1 MDPIY
6 LTNLRTSKFKAHT
19 EPFMRRFFQRLLLP
33 VAVMVVTQTSFV
45 SAESIRLV
53 GPDGQVQ
60 PTPQYSENIVRNSAN
75 NEPGRFFGPTSANQ
89 TLWSIASQLRPSSSV
104 TVQQTLLAIYQ
115 LNPQAFENQ
124 NIHTLIP
131 GSTLRVPSL
140 AQISRNSTQDAVNIM
155 ASHQAKLNQTPDT
168 PVRPV
173 APPRPAPVATPKV
186 EAVAQTPPQVTPTT
200 APQEKA
206 PTELKT
212 PAKPSQSTDAEVMA
226 LEEKNH
232 TLRLMLSQVQSEV
245 STLKEEL
252 GDENRIRSEVERLLE
267 EERRK
272 AEEASRLAPSALDN
286 LLSNG
291 WLVAL
296 LALIPGLLIAIVVL
310 LLLNRRSSAQQE
322 NPTQN
327 NITSEMPTAAPV
339 TLGPEQTEDI
349 GDDLLLDDDLFST
362 TDDKEENDAEKAFSD
377 EDDVFADLNET
388 DLDFNLDGQDS
399 DDLFVGIDDD
409 GDLDTEFDAL
419 NESANGISVN
429 ADDKALGL
437 EEMERAL
444 NDVSEPTDNDDL
456 NSFDLADENQMSEDD
471 IEALLSG
478 DEENEL
484 LSDGKVDQSLL
495 DDLLASELDALDDE
509 PAIQDTETLDTLL
522 NDELAS
528 LSEEDNDEFDLSGA
542 GVAGDQDL
550 DDLFASIE
558 EQADLE
564 QLEAKAI
571 DETALLDEILAEQD
585 APLSEES
592 TELLDELLDDFDKP
606 ENDEFDAQTADLLQP
621 EEPILDLEEDSTQ
634 LLNEVLGEPVPE
646 ELASGLEIDQNSTE
660 LLDELLDDLDLDD
673 ESIEATEFSVAPEKL
688 SVEDG
693 TELFDELLEIEQHPE
708 PAESLPELATED
720 EFNSDT
726 FIDDL
731 LNSAP
736 AKDPLLEP
744 VLDENEA
751 FAQAD
756 DFDFNPE
763 IEGGLEDDLPQP
775 SALPANEF
783 GTPQDEDWVFDEDD
797 SSPTLEAN
805 TELELSSAEDDLPEQ
820 TTATNET
827 VDELLADLAA
837 QPQSNTV
844 DTSDDALAPD
854 ALSQSVEESLTLNDL
869 ELPEENDEPQLAEVT
884 PSSVF
889 DEQQVE
895 TEIEPESEPLAA
907 EASNDESDLTALNEL
922 DLPEYTEEDALA
934 DAQLEPAAE
943 SEVEPEL
950 ELASEPAEEEA
961 FTELDELD
969 LPEYTEEDALADAQL
984 EPAAESEVEP
994 ELELASEPAEEEAFT
1009 ELNELDLP
1017 EYTEEDALADAQLEP
1032 AAESEVEPELELVS
1046 EPVTEEAFTEL
1057 NELDLPEYTEED
1069 ALADAQL
1076 EPAAESEVE
1085 PELELASEPA
1095 EEEAFTE
1102 FNELDLPEYTE
1113 EDALADAQLEPVAE
1127 SEVEPELEL
1136 ASEPAAE
1143 EAFTELNELDLPEY
1157 TEEDALADAQLE
1169 PAAESEV
1176 EPELELASDLEE
1188 EETFTE
1194 LDELDLPEY
1203 TEEDAL
1209 ADAQLESATESEVE
1223 PELDELDLPEY
1234 TEEDALADAQLEPA
1248 VESEVEPELEL
1259 ATEPAE
1265 EEVFTELNELDLPE
1279 YTEEDAL
1286 ADAQLEPAVESDVE
1300 PELELA
1306 SDLEEEEVFTELNE
1320 LDLPEYTEEDALAD
1334 AQLEPVAESEVEP
1347 ELDLASDLEE
1357 EEAFTELDEL
1367 DLPEYTEEDALA
1379 DAQLEPAVESG
1390 VEPELELASE
1400 PAAEEA
1406 FTELNELDLPEYTEE
1421 DALADAQLE
1430 LSVESEVEPEL
1441 GDGTETLAQET
1452 ESDALVADE
1461 DLLAS
1466 VESAVDEVQPELL
1479 DATQDVPPTQS
1490 LANKA
1495 FDEEALHDWLSDNPD
1510 GEKPFSFDRPLD
1522 AKTIDS
1528 AGMDIDAM
1536 LQMGGEDWNG
1546 FHLTPDQQAQ
1556 LPDDVPED
1564 EQAIWASETPEPQAK
1579 PENWGSQEDL
1589 LDFDPQRDGYMT
1601 IDELMAQVES
1611 EEQGLNPDEEEL
1623 KLDVGLDEF
1632 PDVIGDI
1639 RDIDVDSGAEAAG
1652 KLDLAKI
1659 YIEMNDE
1666 KGAIKLL
1673 EEAIVDGDDE
1683 IRQQAK
1689 RLIDVL
1695 NGRV

>member
-1 MDPIY
+1 
-6 LTNLRTSKFKAHT
+6 
-19 EPFMRRFFQRLLLP
+19 MRRFFQRLLLP

-155 ASHQAKLNQTPDT
+155 ASHQAKLNQTPDA

-232 TLRLMLSQVQSEV
+232 SLRLMLSQVQSEV

-797 SSPTLEAN
+797 SSPTLEGN

-827 VDELLADLAA
+827 VDELLTDLAA

-1136 ASEPAAE
+1136 ASEPTAE

-1209 ADAQLESATESEVE
+1209 ADAQLEPAAESEVE
-1223 PELDELDLPEY
+1223 PELASDLEEEEAFTELNELDLPEY

-1265 EEVFTELNELDLPE
+1265 EEVFTEL
-1279 YTEEDAL
+1279 
-1286 ADAQLEPAVESDVE
+1286 
-1300 PELELA
+1300 
-1306 SDLEEEEVFTELNE
+1306 
-1320 LDLPEYTEEDALAD
+1320 
-1334 AQLEPVAESEVEP
+1334 
-1347 ELDLASDLEE
+1347 
-1357 EEAFTELDEL
+1357 DEL

-1379 DAQLEPAVESG
+1379 DAQLEPAAEAEVES
-1390 VEPELELASE
+1390 ELERASDLE
-1400 PAAEEA
+1400 EKEA
-1406 FTELNELDLPEYTEE
+1406 FTELDKLDLPEYTEE

-1430 LSVESEVEPEL
+1430 PSVESEVEPEL
-1441 GDGTETLAQET
+1441 GDETETLAQET

>member
-1 MDPIY
+1 MIKRSD
-6 LTNLRTSKFKAHT
+6 LR
-19 EPFMRRFFQRLLLP
+19 R
-33 VAVMVVTQTSFV
+33 
-45 SAESIRLV
+45 
-53 GPDGQVQ
+53 
-60 PTPQYSENIVRNSAN
+60 
-75 NEPGRFFGPTSANQ
+75 
-89 TLWSIASQLRPSSSV
+89 WS
-104 TVQQTLLAIYQ
+104 
-115 LNPQAFENQ
+115 
-124 NIHTLIP
+124 
-131 GSTLRVPSL
+131 
-140 AQISRNSTQDAVNIM
+140 
-155 ASHQAKLNQTPDT
+155 
-168 PVRPV
+168 
-173 APPRPAPVATPKV
+173 
-186 EAVAQTPPQVTPTT
+186 
-200 APQEKA
+200 
-206 PTELKT
+206 
-212 PAKPSQSTDAEVMA
+212 
-226 LEEKNH
+226 
-232 TLRLMLSQVQSEV
+232 
-245 STLKEEL
+245 
-252 GDENRIRSEVERLLE
+252 
-267 EERRK
+267 
-272 AEEASRLAPSALDN
+272 
-286 LLSNG
+286 
-291 WLVAL
+291 
-296 LALIPGLLIAIVVL
+296 
-310 LLLNRRSSAQQE
+310 
-322 NPTQN
+322 
-327 NITSEMPTAAPV
+327 
-339 TLGPEQTEDI
+339 
-349 GDDLLLDDDLFST
+349 
-362 TDDKEENDAEKAFSD
+362 
-377 EDDVFADLNET
+377 
-388 DLDFNLDGQDS
+388 
-399 DDLFVGIDDD
+399 
-409 GDLDTEFDAL
+409 
-419 NESANGISVN
+419 
-429 ADDKALGL
+429 
-437 EEMERAL
+437 AL

-708 PAESLPELATED
+708 SAESLPELATED

-763 IEGGLEDDLPQP
+763 IEGGLEDDLSQP

-797 SSPTLEAN
+797 SSPTLEGNA
-805 TELELSSAEDDLPEQ
+805 ELELSSAEDDLPEQ

-827 VDELLADLAA
+827 ADELLAGLAA

-854 ALSQSVEESLTLNDL
+854 AVSQSVEESLTLNDL
-869 ELPEENDEPQLAEVT
+869 ELPEENDEPQLAEVI
-884 PSSVF
+884 PSSAF

-907 EASNDESDLTALNEL
+907 EASNDESDLTALNELDLPEYTEEDALADAQLDPAAESEVEPELELASEPAEEEAFTELDELDLPEYTEEDALADAQLESATESEVESELELVSEPAAEEAFTELDELDLPEYTEEDALADSQLEPAAESEVEPELELVSEPVTEEAFTELDELDLPEYTEEDALADAQLEPAVESEVEPELELASEPAEEEASTELNELDLPEYTEEDALADAQLEPAVVESEVEPELELASDLEEEEPFTELNEL

-994 ELELASEPAEEEAFT
+994 ELELATEPAEEE
-1009 ELNELDLP
+1009 
-1017 EYTEEDALADAQLEP
+1017 
-1032 AAESEVEPELELVS
+1032 V
-1046 EPVTEEAFTEL
+1046 FTEL

-1085 PELELASEPA
+1085 PELELASEPV
-1095 EEEAFTE
+1095 EEEA
-1102 FNELDLPEYTE
+1102 
-1113 EDALADAQLEPVAE
+1113 
-1127 SEVEPELEL
+1127 
-1136 ASEPAAE
+1136 
-1143 EAFTELNELDLPEY
+1143 
-1157 TEEDALADAQLE
+1157 
-1169 PAAESEV
+1169 
-1176 EPELELASDLEE
+1176 
-1188 EETFTE
+1188 FTE

-1209 ADAQLESATESEVE
+1209 ADAQLEPATESEVE
-1223 PELDELDLPEY
+1223 PELELATEPAEEEVFTELNELDLPKYTEEDALADAQLEPAAESEVDPELDLASDLDEEEAFTELDELDLPEY

-1248 VESEVEPELEL
+1248 VESEVEPELG
-1259 ATEPAE
+1259 
-1265 EEVFTELNELDLPE
+1265 
-1279 YTEEDAL
+1279 
-1286 ADAQLEPAVESDVE
+1286 
-1300 PELELA
+1300 
-1306 SDLEEEEVFTELNE
+1306 
-1320 LDLPEYTEEDALAD
+1320 
-1334 AQLEPVAESEVEP
+1334 
-1347 ELDLASDLEE
+1347 
-1357 EEAFTELDEL
+1357 DE
-1367 DLPEYTEEDALA
+1367 
-1379 DAQLEPAVESG
+1379 
-1390 VEPELELASE
+1390 
-1400 PAAEEA
+1400 
-1406 FTELNELDLPEYTEE
+1406 
-1421 DALADAQLE
+1421 
-1430 LSVESEVEPEL
+1430 
-1441 GDGTETLAQET
+1441 TETLAQET
-1452 ESDALVADE
+1452 KSDALVADE

-1466 VESAVDEVQPELL
+1466 VESAADEVQPELL

-1589 LDFDPQRDGYMT
+1589 LDFDPQSDGYMT

>member
-19 EPFMRRFFQRLLLP
+19 EPFMRRFFQRFLLP
-33 VAVMVVTQTSFV
+33 LAAMVVTQTSFV

-60 PTPQYSENIVRNSAN
+60 PTPQYSENIVRNVAN

-528 LSEEDNDEFDLSGA
+528 LSEVDNDEFDLSGA

-564 QLEAKAI
+564 QLAAKAI

-621 EEPILDLEEDSTQ
+621 DESILDLEEDSTQ

-646 ELASGLEIDQNSTE
+646 ELAAELEIDQNSTE

-708 PAESLPELATED
+708 SAELISELATED

-797 SSPTLEAN
+797 SSPTLEGNA
-805 TELELSSAEDDLPEQ
+805 ELGLSSAEDDLPEQ
-820 TTATNET
+820 TIASNET
-827 VDELLADLAA
+827 ADELLADLAA

-844 DTSDDALAPD
+844 DTSDDVLAPD

-884 PSSVF
+884 PSSAF

-907 EASNDESDLTALNEL
+907 EASNDESDLTVLNEL
-922 DLPEYTEEDALA
+922 DL
-934 DAQLEPAAE
+934 
-943 SEVEPEL
+943 S
-950 ELASEPAEEEA
+950 
-961 FTELDELD
+961 
-969 LPEYTEEDALADAQL
+969 
-984 EPAAESEVEP
+984 
-994 ELELASEPAEEEAFT
+994 
-1009 ELNELDLP
+1009 
-1017 EYTEEDALADAQLEP
+1017 
-1032 AAESEVEPELELVS
+1032 
-1046 EPVTEEAFTEL
+1046 
-1057 NELDLPEYTEED
+1057 
-1069 ALADAQL
+1069 
-1076 EPAAESEVE
+1076 
-1085 PELELASEPA
+1085 
-1095 EEEAFTE
+1095 
-1102 FNELDLPEYTE
+1102 
-1113 EDALADAQLEPVAE
+1113 
-1127 SEVEPELEL
+1127 
-1136 ASEPAAE
+1136 
-1143 EAFTELNELDLPEY
+1143 EY

-1188 EETFTE
+1188 K
-1194 LDELDLPEY
+1194 
-1203 TEEDAL
+1203 
-1209 ADAQLESATESEVE
+1209 EV
-1223 PELDELDLPEY
+1223 
-1234 TEEDALADAQLEPA
+1234 
-1248 VESEVEPELEL
+1248 
-1259 ATEPAE
+1259 
-1265 EEVFTELNELDLPE
+1265 
-1279 YTEEDAL
+1279 
-1286 ADAQLEPAVESDVE
+1286 
-1300 PELELA
+1300 
-1306 SDLEEEEVFTELNE
+1306 
-1320 LDLPEYTEEDALAD
+1320 
-1334 AQLEPVAESEVEP
+1334 
-1347 ELDLASDLEE
+1347 
-1357 EEAFTELDEL
+1357 FTELDEL

-1379 DAQLEPAVESG
+1379 DAQLEP
-1390 VEPELELASE
+1390 
-1400 PAAEEA
+1400 
-1406 FTELNELDLPEYTEE
+1406 
-1421 DALADAQLE
+1421 
-1430 LSVESEVEPEL
+1430 SVESEVEPEL
-1441 GDGTETLAQET
+1441 GDETETLAQET

-1466 VESAVDEVQPELL
+1466 VESAVVEVQPELL
-1479 DATQDVPPTQS
+1479 DATKDEPPTQS

>member
-1 MDPIY
+1 M
-6 LTNLRTSKFKAHT
+6 
-19 EPFMRRFFQRLLLP
+19 
-33 VAVMVVTQTSFV
+33 
-45 SAESIRLV
+45 
-53 GPDGQVQ
+53 
-60 PTPQYSENIVRNSAN
+60 
-75 NEPGRFFGPTSANQ
+75 
-89 TLWSIASQLRPSSSV
+89 
-104 TVQQTLLAIYQ
+104 QQTLLAIYQ

-509 PAIQDTETLDTLL
+509 PAIQDTETLDALL

-797 SSPTLEAN
+797 SSPTLEGNA
-805 TELELSSAEDDLPEQ
+805 ELELSSAEDDLPEQ

-827 VDELLADLAA
+827 ADELLADLAA
-837 QPQSNTV
+837 QPQSNTG

-884 PSSVF
+884 PSSAF

-934 DAQLEPAAE
+934 DAQLEPATESEVEPELELASEPVEEEAFTELDELDLPEYTEEDALADSQLEPAAESEVEPELELASEPAEEEAFTELNELDLPEYTEEDALADAQLESATESEVESELELASEPAAEEAFTELDELDLPEYTEEDALADSQLEPAVESEVEPELELASEPAEEEVFTELDELDLPEYTEEDALADAQLEPAAESEVEPELELASEPAEEEAFTELDKLDLPEYTEEDALADAQLEPATE

-994 ELELASEPAEEEAFT
+994 ELASDLEEEEAFT

-1032 AAESEVEPELELVS
+1032 AVESEVEPELELVS
-1046 EPVTEEAFTEL
+1046 EPAEEEAFTEL
-1057 NELDLPEYTEED
+1057 DELDLPEYTEED

-1085 PELELASEPA
+1085 PELASDLE

-1102 FNELDLPEYTE
+1102 LNELDLPEYTE
-1113 EDALADAQLEPVAE
+1113 EDALADAQLEPAVE

-1169 PAAESEV
+1169 P
-1176 EPELELASDLEE
+1176 
-1188 EETFTE
+1188 
-1194 LDELDLPEY
+1194 
-1203 TEEDAL
+1203 
-1209 ADAQLESATESEVE
+1209 
-1223 PELDELDLPEY
+1223 
-1234 TEEDALADAQLEPA
+1234 
-1248 VESEVEPELEL
+1248 
-1259 ATEPAE
+1259 
-1265 EEVFTELNELDLPE
+1265 
-1279 YTEEDAL
+1279 
-1286 ADAQLEPAVESDVE
+1286 
-1300 PELELA
+1300 
-1306 SDLEEEEVFTELNE
+1306 
-1320 LDLPEYTEEDALAD
+1320 
-1334 AQLEPVAESEVEP
+1334 
-1347 ELDLASDLEE
+1347 
-1357 EEAFTELDEL
+1357 
-1367 DLPEYTEEDALA
+1367 
-1379 DAQLEPAVESG
+1379 
-1390 VEPELELASE
+1390 
-1400 PAAEEA
+1400 
-1406 FTELNELDLPEYTEE
+1406 
-1421 DALADAQLE
+1421 
-1430 LSVESEVEPEL
+1430 SVESEVEPEL

>member
-1 MDPIY
+1 M
-6 LTNLRTSKFKAHT
+6 
-19 EPFMRRFFQRLLLP
+19 
-33 VAVMVVTQTSFV
+33 
-45 SAESIRLV
+45 
-53 GPDGQVQ
+53 
-60 PTPQYSENIVRNSAN
+60 
-75 NEPGRFFGPTSANQ
+75 
-89 TLWSIASQLRPSSSV
+89 
-104 TVQQTLLAIYQ
+104 QQTLLAIYQ

-509 PAIQDTETLDTLL
+509 SAIQDTETLDTLL

-585 APLSEES
+585 VPLSEES

-797 SSPTLEAN
+797 SSPTLEGNA
-805 TELELSSAEDDLPEQ
+805 ELELSSAEDDLPEQ

-827 VDELLADLAA
+827 ADELLADLAA

-884 PSSVF
+884 PSSAF

-907 EASNDESDLTALNEL
+907 EASNDESDLTELNELDLPEYTEEDALADAQLEPAVESEVEPEPELELASDLEEEEAFTELDELDLPEYTEEDALADAQLEPAVESEVEPELELASDLEEEEAFTELNKL

-994 ELELASEPAEEEAFT
+994 ELASDLEEEEAFTELNELDLPEYTEEDALADAQLEPAAESEVEPELELVSEPAEEEAFTELDELDLPEYTEEDALADAQLEPAAESEVEPELASDLEEEEAFT

-1057 NELDLPEYTEED
+1057 DELDLPEYTEED

-1085 PELELASEPA
+1085 PELELVSEPA

-1102 FNELDLPEYTE
+1102 LDELDLPEYTE
-1113 EDALADAQLEPVAE
+1113 EDALADAQLESVVE

-1169 PAAESEV
+1169 P
-1176 EPELELASDLEE
+1176 
-1188 EETFTE
+1188 
-1194 LDELDLPEY
+1194 
-1203 TEEDAL
+1203 
-1209 ADAQLESATESEVE
+1209 
-1223 PELDELDLPEY
+1223 
-1234 TEEDALADAQLEPA
+1234 
-1248 VESEVEPELEL
+1248 
-1259 ATEPAE
+1259 
-1265 EEVFTELNELDLPE
+1265 
-1279 YTEEDAL
+1279 
-1286 ADAQLEPAVESDVE
+1286 
-1300 PELELA
+1300 
-1306 SDLEEEEVFTELNE
+1306 
-1320 LDLPEYTEEDALAD
+1320 
-1334 AQLEPVAESEVEP
+1334 
-1347 ELDLASDLEE
+1347 
-1357 EEAFTELDEL
+1357 
-1367 DLPEYTEEDALA
+1367 
-1379 DAQLEPAVESG
+1379 
-1390 VEPELELASE
+1390 
-1400 PAAEEA
+1400 
-1406 FTELNELDLPEYTEE
+1406 
-1421 DALADAQLE
+1421 
-1430 LSVESEVEPEL
+1430 SVESEVEPEL

-1479 DATQDVPPTQS
+1479 GATQDVPPTQS

>member
-1 MDPIY
+1 
-6 LTNLRTSKFKAHT
+6 
-19 EPFMRRFFQRLLLP
+19 MRRFFQRLLLP

-155 ASHQAKLNQTPDT
+155 ASHQAKLNQTPDA

-585 APLSEES
+585 VPLSEES
-592 TELLDELLDDFDKP
+592 AELLDELLDDFDKP

-797 SSPTLEAN
+797 SSPTLEGNA
-805 TELELSSAEDDLPEQ
+805 ELELSSAEDDLPEQ

-827 VDELLADLAA
+827 ADELLADLAA

-884 PSSVF
+884 PSSAF

-969 LPEYTEEDALADAQL
+969 LPEYTEEDALVDAQL

-1009 ELNELDLP
+1009 ELD
-1017 EYTEEDALADAQLEP
+1017 
-1032 AAESEVEPELELVS
+1032 
-1046 EPVTEEAFTEL
+1046 
-1057 NELDLPEYTEED
+1057 ELDLPEYTEED

-1095 EEEAFTE
+1095 EEEAFT
-1102 FNELDLPEYTE
+1102 
-1113 EDALADAQLEPVAE
+1113 
-1127 SEVEPELEL
+1127 
-1136 ASEPAAE
+1136 
-1143 EAFTELNELDLPEY
+1143 
-1157 TEEDALADAQLE
+1157 
-1169 PAAESEV
+1169 
-1176 EPELELASDLEE
+1176 
-1188 EETFTE
+1188 
-1194 LDELDLPEY
+1194 
-1203 TEEDAL
+1203 
-1209 ADAQLESATESEVE
+1209 
-1223 PELDELDLPEY
+1223 ELDELDLPEY

-1286 ADAQLEPAVESDVE
+1286 ADAQLEPAAESEVEPELELASEPAEEEVFTELNELDLSEYTEEDALADAQLEPAAESEVESELELASDLEEEEAFTELNELDLPEYTEEDALADAQLEPAAESEVEPELELASEPAEEEAFTELDELDLPEYTEEDALADAQLEPAAESEVEPELASDLEEEEAFTELNELDLPEYTEEDALADAQLEPAAEAEVE

-1306 SDLEEEEVFTELNE
+1306 SDLEEKEAFTELNE

-1357 EEAFTELDEL
+1357 EEAFTELNEL

-1379 DAQLEPAVESG
+1379 DAQLEPVAESE
-1390 VEPELELASE
+1390 VEPELDLASDLE
-1400 PAAEEA
+1400 EEEA
-1406 FTELNELDLPEYTEE
+1406 FIELNELDLPEYTEE
-1421 DALADAQLE
+1421 DALVDAQLE
-1430 LSVESEVEPEL
+1430 PSVESEVEPEL

-1479 DATQDVPPTQS
+1479 GATQDVPPTQS

>member
-1 MDPIY
+1 
-6 LTNLRTSKFKAHT
+6 
-19 EPFMRRFFQRLLLP
+19 MRRFFQRLLLP

-509 PAIQDTETLDTLL
+509 SAIQDTETLDTLL

-585 APLSEES
+585 VPLSEES

-797 SSPTLEAN
+797 SSPTLEGNA
-805 TELELSSAEDDLPEQ
+805 ELELSSAEDDLPEQ

-827 VDELLADLAA
+827 ADELLADLAA

-884 PSSVF
+884 PSSAF

-907 EASNDESDLTALNEL
+907 EASNDESDLTELNEL
-922 DLPEYTEEDALA
+922 DLPEYTEED
-934 DAQLEPAAE
+934 
-943 SEVEPEL
+943 V
-950 ELASEPAEEEA
+950 
-961 FTELDELD
+961 
-969 LPEYTEEDALADAQL
+969 LADAQL

-1032 AAESEVEPELELVS
+1032 A
-1046 EPVTEEAFTEL
+1046 T
-1057 NELDLPEYTEED
+1057 
-1069 ALADAQL
+1069 
-1076 EPAAESEVE
+1076 
-1085 PELELASEPA
+1085 
-1095 EEEAFTE
+1095 
-1102 FNELDLPEYTE
+1102 
-1113 EDALADAQLEPVAE
+1113 
-1127 SEVEPELEL
+1127 
-1136 ASEPAAE
+1136 
-1143 EAFTELNELDLPEY
+1143 
-1157 TEEDALADAQLE
+1157 
-1169 PAAESEV
+1169 ESEV

-1188 EETFTE
+1188 EEAFT
-1194 LDELDLPEY
+1194 
-1203 TEEDAL
+1203 
-1209 ADAQLESATESEVE
+1209 
-1223 PELDELDLPEY
+1223 ELDELDLPEY

-1248 VESEVEPELEL
+1248 VDSEVEPELASEPAEEEAFTELDELDLPEYTEEDALADAQLEPAAESEVEPELEL

-1286 ADAQLEPAVESDVE
+1286 ADAQLEPA
-1300 PELELA
+1300 
-1306 SDLEEEEVFTELNE
+1306 
-1320 LDLPEYTEEDALAD
+1320 
-1334 AQLEPVAESEVEP
+1334 AESEVEP
-1347 ELDLASDLEE
+1347 ELELTSEPAE

-1379 DAQLEPAVESG
+1379 DAQLEPAVESEVEPELELTSEPAEEEAFTELDELDLPEYTEEDALADAQLEPAVESEVEPELELASEPAEEEAFTELDELDLPEYTEEDALADAQLESVVESE

-1430 LSVESEVEPEL
+1430 PSVESEVEPEL

-1479 DATQDVPPTQS
+1479 GATQDVPPTQS

>member
-708 PAESLPELATED
+708 PAVSLPELATED

-797 SSPTLEAN
+797 SSPTIEGNA
-805 TELELSSAEDDLPEQ
+805 ELELSSAEDDLPEQ

-827 VDELLADLAA
+827 ADELLADLAA

-884 PSSVF
+884 PSSAF

-907 EASNDESDLTALNEL
+907 EASNDESYLTALNEL
-922 DLPEYTEEDALA
+922 DLSEYTEEDALA

-994 ELELASEPAEEEAFT
+994 ELELVSEPAEEESFTELDELDLPEYTEEDALADAQLEPAVESEVETELELASDLEEEEAFT

-1017 EYTEEDALADAQLEP
+1017 EYTEEDALADSQLEP

-1085 PELELASEPA
+1085 S
-1095 EEEAFTE
+1095 
-1102 FNELDLPEYTE
+1102 
-1113 EDALADAQLEPVAE
+1113 
-1127 SEVEPELEL
+1127 
-1136 ASEPAAE
+1136 
-1143 EAFTELNELDLPEY
+1143 
-1157 TEEDALADAQLE
+1157 
-1169 PAAESEV
+1169 
-1176 EPELELASDLEE
+1176 ELELASDLEE
-1188 EETFTE
+1188 EEAFTE

-1209 ADAQLESATESEVE
+1209 ADAQLEPAAEAEVE
-1223 PELDELDLPEY
+1223 PELELASEPAAEEAFTELDELDLPEY

-1286 ADAQLEPAVESDVE
+1286 ADAQLEPAAEAEVD

-1306 SDLEEEEVFTELNE
+1306 SDLEEKEAFTELDE

-1334 AQLEPVAESEVEP
+1334 AQLEPAAESEVEP
-1347 ELDLASDLEE
+1347 ELELASVLEE
-1357 EEAFTELDEL
+1357 EDPFTELDEL

-1379 DAQLEPAVESG
+1379 DAQLEPAVESE

-1441 GDGTETLAQET
+1441 GDETETLAQET
-1452 ESDALVADE
+1452 ESDALIDDE

-1466 VESAVDEVQPELL
+1466 VESAADEVEPELL

-1490 LANKA
+1490 LTDKA

-1536 LQMGGEDWNG
+1536 LQIGGEDWNG

>member
-1 MDPIY
+1 
-6 LTNLRTSKFKAHT
+6 
-19 EPFMRRFFQRLLLP
+19 MRRFFQRLLLP

-797 SSPTLEAN
+797 SSPTLEGNA
-805 TELELSSAEDDLPEQ
+805 ELELSSAEDDLPEQ

-827 VDELLADLAA
+827 ADELLADLAA

-854 ALSQSVEESLTLNDL
+854 AISQSVEESLTLNDL

-934 DAQLEPAAE
+934 DAQLEPATESEVEPELKLASEPVEEEAFTELDELDLPEYTEEDALADAQLEPAVESEVEPELELASDLDEEEAFTELNELDLPEYTEEDALADAQLEPAAE

-994 ELELASEPAEEEAFT
+994 ELELASDLEEEEAFT

-1017 EYTEEDALADAQLEP
+1017 EYTEEDALADAQL
-1032 AAESEVEPELELVS
+1032 
-1046 EPVTEEAFTEL
+1046 
-1057 NELDLPEYTEED
+1057 D
-1069 ALADAQL
+1069 
-1076 EPAAESEVE
+1076 PAAESEVE

-1102 FNELDLPEYTE
+1102 LD
-1113 EDALADAQLEPVAE
+1113 
-1127 SEVEPELEL
+1127 
-1136 ASEPAAE
+1136 
-1143 EAFTELNELDLPEY
+1143 ELDLPEY

-1169 PAAESEV
+1169 PAVESEV
-1176 EPELELASDLEE
+1176 EPELELASEPVEEEALADAQLEPATESEVEPEPELASDLEE
-1188 EETFTE
+1188 KEAFTE
-1194 LDELDLPEY
+1194 LDELGLPEY

-1209 ADAQLESATESEVE
+1209 ADAQLEPAVESEVE
-1223 PELDELDLPEY
+1223 PELELATEPTEEEAFTELDELDLPEY

-1286 ADAQLEPAVESDVE
+1286 ADAQLEPAAESEVES
-1300 PELELA
+1300 ELELA
-1306 SDLEEEEVFTELNE
+1306 SDLEE
-1320 LDLPEYTEEDALAD
+1320 
-1334 AQLEPVAESEVEP
+1334 
-1347 ELDLASDLEE
+1347 
-1357 EEAFTELDEL
+1357 
-1367 DLPEYTEEDALA
+1367 
-1379 DAQLEPAVESG
+1379 
-1390 VEPELELASE
+1390 
-1400 PAAEEA
+1400 EEA

-1430 LSVESEVEPEL
+1430 PAAESEVEPEL
-1441 GDGTETLAQET
+1441 GDETETLAQET

-1466 VESAVDEVQPELL
+1466 AESAADEVQPELS

>member
-1 MDPIY
+1 
-6 LTNLRTSKFKAHT
+6 
-19 EPFMRRFFQRLLLP
+19 MRRFFQRLLLP
-33 VAVMVVTQTSFV
+33 VAVMVMTQTSFV

-155 ASHQAKLNQTPDT
+155 ASHQAKLNQTPDA

-272 AEEASRLAPSALDN
+272 AEEASHLAPSALDN

-797 SSPTLEAN
+797 SSPTLEGNA
-805 TELELSSAEDDLPEQ
+805 ELELSSAEDDLPEQ

-827 VDELLADLAA
+827 ADELLADLAA

-884 PSSVF
+884 PSSAF

-984 EPAAESEVEP
+984 EPAVESEVEP
-994 ELELASEPAEEEAFT
+994 ELELASEPVEEEAFT
-1009 ELNELDLP
+1009 ELDELDLP

-1032 AAESEVEPELELVS
+1032 AVESEVEPELELAS
-1046 EPVTEEAFTEL
+1046 DLDEEEAFTEL

-1102 FNELDLPEYTE
+1102 LDELDLPEYTEEDALADAQLEPAAESEVEPELELASDLEEEEAFTELNELDLPEYTE
-1113 EDALADAQLEPVAE
+1113 EDALADAQLEPAAE

-1136 ASEPAAE
+1136 ASVLEEE
-1143 EAFTELNELDLPEY
+1143 EAFTELNKLDLPEY

-1209 ADAQLESATESEVE
+1209 ADAQLEPAVESEVE
-1223 PELDELDLPEY
+1223 PELELATEPAAEEAFTELDELDLPEY

-1248 VESEVEPELEL
+1248 AESE
-1259 ATEPAE
+1259 
-1265 EEVFTELNELDLPE
+1265 
-1279 YTEEDAL
+1279 
-1286 ADAQLEPAVESDVE
+1286 VE

-1379 DAQLEPAVESG
+1379 DAQLEPAVES
-1390 VEPELELASE
+1390 
-1400 PAAEEA
+1400 
-1406 FTELNELDLPEYTEE
+1406 
-1421 DALADAQLE
+1421 
-1430 LSVESEVEPEL
+1430 EVEPEL
-1441 GDGTETLAQET
+1441 GDETETLAQET

>member
-327 NITSEMPTAAPV
+327 NITSEMPTVAPV

-797 SSPTLEAN
+797 SSPTLEGNA
-805 TELELSSAEDDLPEQ
+805 ELELSSAEDDLPEQ

-827 VDELLADLAA
+827 ADELLADLAA
-837 QPQSNTV
+837 QPQSNTG

-884 PSSVF
+884 PSSAF

-934 DAQLEPAAE
+934 DAQLEPATESEVEPELELASEPVEEEAFTELDELDLPEYTEEDALADSQLEPAAESEVEPELELASEPAEEEAFTELNELDLPEYTEEDALADAQLESATESEVESELELASEPAAEEAFTELDELDLPEYTEEDALADSQLEPAVESEVEPELELASEPAEEEVFTELDELDLPEYTEEDALADAQLEPAAESEVEPELELASEPAEEEAFTELDKLDLPEYTEEDALADAQLEPATE

-994 ELELASEPAEEEAFT
+994 ELASDLEEEEAFT

-1032 AAESEVEPELELVS
+1032 AVESEVEPELELVS
-1046 EPVTEEAFTEL
+1046 EPAEEEAFTEL
-1057 NELDLPEYTEED
+1057 DELDLPEYTEED

-1085 PELELASEPA
+1085 PELASDLE

-1102 FNELDLPEYTE
+1102 LNELDLPEYTE
-1113 EDALADAQLEPVAE
+1113 EDALADAQLEPAVE

-1169 PAAESEV
+1169 P
-1176 EPELELASDLEE
+1176 
-1188 EETFTE
+1188 
-1194 LDELDLPEY
+1194 
-1203 TEEDAL
+1203 
-1209 ADAQLESATESEVE
+1209 
-1223 PELDELDLPEY
+1223 
-1234 TEEDALADAQLEPA
+1234 
-1248 VESEVEPELEL
+1248 
-1259 ATEPAE
+1259 
-1265 EEVFTELNELDLPE
+1265 
-1279 YTEEDAL
+1279 
-1286 ADAQLEPAVESDVE
+1286 
-1300 PELELA
+1300 
-1306 SDLEEEEVFTELNE
+1306 
-1320 LDLPEYTEEDALAD
+1320 
-1334 AQLEPVAESEVEP
+1334 
-1347 ELDLASDLEE
+1347 
-1357 EEAFTELDEL
+1357 
-1367 DLPEYTEEDALA
+1367 
-1379 DAQLEPAVESG
+1379 
-1390 VEPELELASE
+1390 
-1400 PAAEEA
+1400 
-1406 FTELNELDLPEYTEE
+1406 
-1421 DALADAQLE
+1421 
-1430 LSVESEVEPEL
+1430 SVESEVEPEL

>member
-1 MDPIY
+1 
-6 LTNLRTSKFKAHT
+6 
-19 EPFMRRFFQRLLLP
+19 MRRFFQRLLLP

-327 NITSEMPTAAPV
+327 NITSEIPTAAPV

-362 TDDKEENDAEKAFSD
+362 TDDKEENDAKKAFSD

-797 SSPTLEAN
+797 SSPTLEGNA
-805 TELELSSAEDDLPEQ
+805 ELELSSAEDDLPEQ

-827 VDELLADLAA
+827 ADELLADLAA

-884 PSSVF
+884 PSSAF

-934 DAQLEPAAE
+934 DAQLEPATESDVEPELELASDLEEEEAFTELNELDLPEYTEEDALADAQLEPATE

-984 EPAAESEVEP
+984 EPAVESEVEP
-994 ELELASEPAEEEAFT
+994 ELELASEPAAEEAFTELDELDLPEYTEEDALADAQLEPATESDVEPELELASDLDEEEAFT

-1032 AAESEVEPELELVS
+1032 AEES
-1046 EPVTEEAFTEL
+1046 
-1057 NELDLPEYTEED
+1057 D
-1069 ALADAQL
+1069 
-1076 EPAAESEVE
+1076 VE
-1085 PELELASEPA
+1085 PELELASDL
-1095 EEEAFTE
+1095 EE
-1102 FNELDLPEYTE
+1102 
-1113 EDALADAQLEPVAE
+1113 
-1127 SEVEPELEL
+1127 
-1136 ASEPAAE
+1136 E

-1188 EETFTE
+1188 EEAFTE
-1194 LDELDLPEY
+1194 LNK
-1203 TEEDAL
+1203 
-1209 ADAQLESATESEVE
+1209 
-1223 PELDELDLPEY
+1223 LDLPEY

-1248 VESEVEPELEL
+1248 AESEVEPELEL
-1259 ATEPAE
+1259 ASEPAE
-1265 EEVFTELNELDLPE
+1265 EEAFPELDELDLPE

-1286 ADAQLEPAVESDVE
+1286 ANAQLEPAAESEVE
-1300 PELELA
+1300 PGLELA
-1306 SDLEEEEVFTELNE
+1306 SDLEEK
-1320 LDLPEYTEEDALAD
+1320 
-1334 AQLEPVAESEVEP
+1334 
-1347 ELDLASDLEE
+1347 
-1357 EEAFTELDEL
+1357 EAFTELDEL

-1379 DAQLEPAVESG
+1379 DAQLEPAAESD
-1390 VEPELELASE
+1390 VEPELELASDLE
-1400 PAAEEA
+1400 EEA

-1430 LSVESEVEPEL
+1430 PSVESEVEPEL
-1441 GDGTETLAQET
+1441 GDEIETIAQET

>member
-1 MDPIY
+1 M
-6 LTNLRTSKFKAHT
+6 
-19 EPFMRRFFQRLLLP
+19 
-33 VAVMVVTQTSFV
+33 
-45 SAESIRLV
+45 
-53 GPDGQVQ
+53 
-60 PTPQYSENIVRNSAN
+60 
-75 NEPGRFFGPTSANQ
+75 
-89 TLWSIASQLRPSSSV
+89 
-104 TVQQTLLAIYQ
+104 QQTLLAIYQ

-155 ASHQAKLNQTPDT
+155 ASHQAKLNQTPDA

-693 TELFDELLEIEQHPE
+693 TELFDEFLEIEQHPE
-708 PAESLPELATED
+708 PAESLPELATEE

-797 SSPTLEAN
+797 SSPTLEGNA
-805 TELELSSAEDDLPEQ
+805 ELELSSAEDDLPEQ

-827 VDELLADLAA
+827 ADELLADLAA

-854 ALSQSVEESLTLNDL
+854 AVSQSVEESLTLNDL

-884 PSSVF
+884 PSSAF

-934 DAQLEPAAE
+934 DAQLEPATE

-984 EPAAESEVEP
+984 EPAVESEVEP

-1009 ELNELDLP
+1009 ELDELDLP
-1017 EYTEEDALADAQLEP
+1017 EYTEEDALADAQLESVV
-1032 AAESEVEPELELVS
+1032 ESEVEPELELAS
-1046 EPVTEEAFTEL
+1046 DLEEEEAFTEL
-1057 NELDLPEYTEED
+1057 NKLDLPEYTEED

-1095 EEEAFTE
+1095 EEEAFPELDELDLPEYTE
-1102 FNELDLPEYTE
+1102 EDALANAQLEPAAESEVEPELELASEPAAEEAFTELDELDLPEYTEEDALADAQLEPATESDVEPELELASEPAEEEAFTELDELDLPEYTEEVALADAQLEPAVESEVEPELELASEPAEEEVFTELNELDLPEYTE
-1113 EDALADAQLEPVAE
+1113 EDALADAQLEPAAE
-1127 SEVEPELEL
+1127 SEVESELEL
-1136 ASEPAAE
+1136 ASDLEEE

-1176 EPELELASDLEE
+1176 EPELG
-1188 EETFTE
+1188 
-1194 LDELDLPEY
+1194 DE
-1203 TEEDAL
+1203 
-1209 ADAQLESATESEVE
+1209 
-1223 PELDELDLPEY
+1223 
-1234 TEEDALADAQLEPA
+1234 
-1248 VESEVEPELEL
+1248 
-1259 ATEPAE
+1259 
-1265 EEVFTELNELDLPE
+1265 
-1279 YTEEDAL
+1279 
-1286 ADAQLEPAVESDVE
+1286 
-1300 PELELA
+1300 
-1306 SDLEEEEVFTELNE
+1306 
-1320 LDLPEYTEEDALAD
+1320 
-1334 AQLEPVAESEVEP
+1334 
-1347 ELDLASDLEE
+1347 
-1357 EEAFTELDEL
+1357 
-1367 DLPEYTEEDALA
+1367 
-1379 DAQLEPAVESG
+1379 
-1390 VEPELELASE
+1390 
-1400 PAAEEA
+1400 
-1406 FTELNELDLPEYTEE
+1406 
-1421 DALADAQLE
+1421 
-1430 LSVESEVEPEL
+1430 
-1441 GDGTETLAQET
+1441 TETLAQET

-1466 VESAVDEVQPELL
+1466 VESAADEVQPELL

>member
-155 ASHQAKLNQTPDT
+155 ASHQAKLNQTPDV

-646 ELASGLEIDQNSTE
+646 ELASGLEIHQNSTE

-797 SSPTLEAN
+797 SSPTLEGNA
-805 TELELSSAEDDLPEQ
+805 ELELSSAEDDLPEQ

-827 VDELLADLAA
+827 ADELLADLAA

-854 ALSQSVEESLTLNDL
+854 ALSQSVEESLTLNDF

-884 PSSVF
+884 PSSAF

-907 EASNDESDLTALNEL
+907 EASNDESDLTVLNELDLPEYTEEDALADAQLEPAAESEVEPELELASEPAEEEAFTELDELDLPEYTEEDALADAQLEPAVESEVEPELELASEPVEEEAFTELDELDLPEYTEEDALADAQLEPAVESEVEPDLELASDLDEEEAFTELNEL

-994 ELELASEPAEEEAFT
+994 ELELASDLEE
-1009 ELNELDLP
+1009 
-1017 EYTEEDALADAQLEP
+1017 
-1032 AAESEVEPELELVS
+1032 
-1046 EPVTEEAFTEL
+1046 EEAFTEL

-1085 PELELASEPA
+1085 PELELASVL
-1095 EEEAFTE
+1095 EE
-1102 FNELDLPEYTE
+1102 
-1113 EDALADAQLEPVAE
+1113 
-1127 SEVEPELEL
+1127 
-1136 ASEPAAE
+1136 E
-1143 EAFTELNELDLPEY
+1143 EAFTELNKLDLPEY

-1209 ADAQLESATESEVE
+1209 ADAQLEPAVESEVE
-1223 PELDELDLPEY
+1223 PELELATEPAAEEAFTELDELDLPEY

-1248 VESEVEPELEL
+1248 AESE
-1259 ATEPAE
+1259 
-1265 EEVFTELNELDLPE
+1265 
-1279 YTEEDAL
+1279 
-1286 ADAQLEPAVESDVE
+1286 VE

-1379 DAQLEPAVESG
+1379 DAQLEPAVES
-1390 VEPELELASE
+1390 
-1400 PAAEEA
+1400 
-1406 FTELNELDLPEYTEE
+1406 
-1421 DALADAQLE
+1421 
-1430 LSVESEVEPEL
+1430 EVEPEL
-1441 GDGTETLAQET
+1441 GDETETLAQET

>member
-1 MDPIY
+1 M
-6 LTNLRTSKFKAHT
+6 
-19 EPFMRRFFQRLLLP
+19 
-33 VAVMVVTQTSFV
+33 
-45 SAESIRLV
+45 
-53 GPDGQVQ
+53 
-60 PTPQYSENIVRNSAN
+60 
-75 NEPGRFFGPTSANQ
+75 
-89 TLWSIASQLRPSSSV
+89 
-104 TVQQTLLAIYQ
+104 QQTLLAIYQ

-200 APQEKA
+200 APQEKV

-592 TELLDELLDDFDKP
+592 TDLLDELLDDFDKP

-763 IEGGLEDDLPQP
+763 IEGGLEDYLPQP

-797 SSPTLEAN
+797 SSPTLEGNA
-805 TELELSSAEDDLPEQ
+805 ELELSSAEDDLPEQ

-844 DTSDDALAPD
+844 DTSDDVLAPD

-884 PSSVF
+884 QSSAF

-907 EASNDESDLTALNEL
+907 EASNDESDLTVLNELDLPEYTEEDALADAQLEPATESDVEPELELASEPAAEEAFTELNEL

-994 ELELASEPAEEEAFT
+994 ELELASEPAEEEAFS
-1009 ELNELDLP
+1009 ELDELDLP

-1032 AAESEVEPELELVS
+1032 AAESEVESEPELASDLDEE
-1046 EPVTEEAFTEL
+1046 EPFTEL

-1076 EPAAESEVE
+1076 DPAAESEVE

-1095 EEEAFTE
+1095 EEEAFT
-1102 FNELDLPEYTE
+1102 
-1113 EDALADAQLEPVAE
+1113 
-1127 SEVEPELEL
+1127 
-1136 ASEPAAE
+1136 
-1143 EAFTELNELDLPEY
+1143 
-1157 TEEDALADAQLE
+1157 
-1169 PAAESEV
+1169 
-1176 EPELELASDLEE
+1176 
-1188 EETFTE
+1188 
-1194 LDELDLPEY
+1194 
-1203 TEEDAL
+1203 
-1209 ADAQLESATESEVE
+1209 
-1223 PELDELDLPEY
+1223 ELDELDLPEY

-1259 ATEPAE
+1259 ASEPVEEEALADAQLEPATESEVEPEPELASDLE
-1265 EEVFTELNELDLPE
+1265 EKEAFTELDELGLPE

-1286 ADAQLEPAVESDVE
+1286 ADAQLEP
-1300 PELELA
+1300 
-1306 SDLEEEEVFTELNE
+1306 
-1320 LDLPEYTEEDALAD
+1320 
-1334 AQLEPVAESEVEP
+1334 
-1347 ELDLASDLEE
+1347 
-1357 EEAFTELDEL
+1357 
-1367 DLPEYTEEDALA
+1367 
-1379 DAQLEPAVESG
+1379 
-1390 VEPELELASE
+1390 
-1400 PAAEEA
+1400 
-1406 FTELNELDLPEYTEE
+1406 
-1421 DALADAQLE
+1421 
-1430 LSVESEVEPEL
+1430 SVESEVEPEL
-1441 GDGTETLAQET
+1441 GDEIETIAQET

-1490 LANKA
+1490 LVNKA

-1510 GEKPFSFDRPLD
+1510 DEKPFSFDRPLD

>member
-1 MDPIY
+1 M
-6 LTNLRTSKFKAHT
+6 
-19 EPFMRRFFQRLLLP
+19 
-33 VAVMVVTQTSFV
+33 
-45 SAESIRLV
+45 
-53 GPDGQVQ
+53 
-60 PTPQYSENIVRNSAN
+60 
-75 NEPGRFFGPTSANQ
+75 
-89 TLWSIASQLRPSSSV
+89 
-104 TVQQTLLAIYQ
+104 QQTLLAIYQ

-797 SSPTLEAN
+797 SSPTLEGNA
-805 TELELSSAEDDLPEQ
+805 ELELSSAEDDLPEQ

-827 VDELLADLAA
+827 ADELLADLAA

-884 PSSVF
+884 PSSAF

-934 DAQLEPAAE
+934 DAQLEPATE

-950 ELASEPAEEEA
+950 ELASEPVEEEA

-994 ELELASEPAEEEAFT
+994 ELELASDLEE
-1009 ELNELDLP
+1009 
-1017 EYTEEDALADAQLEP
+1017 
-1032 AAESEVEPELELVS
+1032 
-1046 EPVTEEAFTEL
+1046 EEAFTEL

-1085 PELELASEPA
+1085 PELELASVL
-1095 EEEAFTE
+1095 EE
-1102 FNELDLPEYTE
+1102 
-1113 EDALADAQLEPVAE
+1113 
-1127 SEVEPELEL
+1127 
-1136 ASEPAAE
+1136 E
-1143 EAFTELNELDLPEY
+1143 EAFTELNKLDLPEY

-1209 ADAQLESATESEVE
+1209 ADAQLEPAVESEVE
-1223 PELDELDLPEY
+1223 PELELATEPAAEEAFTELDELDLPEY

-1248 VESEVEPELEL
+1248 AESE
-1259 ATEPAE
+1259 
-1265 EEVFTELNELDLPE
+1265 
-1279 YTEEDAL
+1279 
-1286 ADAQLEPAVESDVE
+1286 VE

-1379 DAQLEPAVESG
+1379 DAQLEPAVES
-1390 VEPELELASE
+1390 
-1400 PAAEEA
+1400 
-1406 FTELNELDLPEYTEE
+1406 
-1421 DALADAQLE
+1421 
-1430 LSVESEVEPEL
+1430 EVEPEL
-1441 GDGTETLAQET
+1441 GDETETLAQET
-1452 ESDALVADE
+1452 ESDALIDDE

-1466 VESAVDEVQPELL
+1466 VESAADEVEPELL

-1490 LANKA
+1490 LTNKA

>member
-1 MDPIY
+1 M
-6 LTNLRTSKFKAHT
+6 
-19 EPFMRRFFQRLLLP
+19 
-33 VAVMVVTQTSFV
+33 
-45 SAESIRLV
+45 
-53 GPDGQVQ
+53 
-60 PTPQYSENIVRNSAN
+60 
-75 NEPGRFFGPTSANQ
+75 
-89 TLWSIASQLRPSSSV
+89 
-104 TVQQTLLAIYQ
+104 QQTLLAIYQ

-478 DEENEL
+478 DGENEL

-564 QLEAKAI
+564 QFEAKAI

-797 SSPTLEAN
+797 SSPTLEGNA
-805 TELELSSAEDDLPEQ
+805 ELELSSAEDDLPEQ

-827 VDELLADLAA
+827 ADELLADLAA

-884 PSSVF
+884 PSSAF

-922 DLPEYTEEDALA
+922 DLSEYTEEDALA

-950 ELASEPAEEEA
+950 ELASEPVEEEA
-961 FTELDELD
+961 FTELNELDLPEYTEEDVLADAQLEPAVESDVEPELASDLEEEEAFTELNELD
-969 LPEYTEEDALADAQL
+969 LPEYTEEDALADVQL
-984 EPAAESEVEP
+984 EPAVESEVEP
-994 ELELASEPAEEEAFT
+994 DLELASEPTAEEAFT

-1032 AAESEVEPELELVS
+1032 ATES
-1046 EPVTEEAFTEL
+1046 
-1057 NELDLPEYTEED
+1057 D
-1069 ALADAQL
+1069 
-1076 EPAAESEVE
+1076 
-1085 PELELASEPA
+1085 
-1095 EEEAFTE
+1095 
-1102 FNELDLPEYTE
+1102 
-1113 EDALADAQLEPVAE
+1113 
-1127 SEVEPELEL
+1127 VEPELEL

-1176 EPELELASDLEE
+1176 ESEPELASDLDEE
-1188 EETFTE
+1188 E
-1194 LDELDLPEY
+1194 P
-1203 TEEDAL
+1203 
-1209 ADAQLESATESEVE
+1209 
-1223 PELDELDLPEY
+1223 
-1234 TEEDALADAQLEPA
+1234 
-1248 VESEVEPELEL
+1248 
-1259 ATEPAE
+1259 
-1265 EEVFTELNELDLPE
+1265 FTELNELDLPE

-1286 ADAQLEPAVESDVE
+1286 ADAQLEPAAEAEVE

-1306 SDLEEEEVFTELNE
+1306 SDLEEKEAFTELDE
-1320 LDLPEYTEEDALAD
+1320 LDLSEYTEEDALAD
-1334 AQLEPVAESEVEP
+1334 AQLEPAAESEVEP
-1347 ELDLASDLEE
+1347 ELELASVLEE
-1357 EEAFTELDEL
+1357 EDPFTELDEL

-1379 DAQLEPAVESG
+1379 DAQLEPA
-1390 VEPELELASE
+1390 A
-1400 PAAEEA
+1400 
-1406 FTELNELDLPEYTEE
+1406 
-1421 DALADAQLE
+1421 
-1430 LSVESEVEPEL
+1430 ESEVEPEL
-1441 GDGTETLAQET
+1441 GDETETLAQET
-1452 ESDALVADE
+1452 ESDALIDDE

-1466 VESAVDEVQPELL
+1466 VESAVDEVQPELS

>member
-1 MDPIY
+1 
-6 LTNLRTSKFKAHT
+6 
-19 EPFMRRFFQRLLLP
+19 MRRFFQRLLLP

-509 PAIQDTETLDTLL
+509 PAIQDTETLDALL

-797 SSPTLEAN
+797 SSPTLEGNA
-805 TELELSSAEDDLPEQ
+805 ELELSSAEDDLPEQ

-827 VDELLADLAA
+827 ADELLADLAA
-837 QPQSNTV
+837 QPQSNTG

-884 PSSVF
+884 PSSAF

-934 DAQLEPAAE
+934 DAQLEPATESEVEPELELASEPVEEEAFTELDELDLPEYTEEDALADSQLEPAAESEVEPELELASEPAEEEAFTELNELDLPEYTEEDALADAQLESATESEVESELELASEPAAEEAFTELDELDLPEYTEEDALADSQLEPAVESEVEPELELASEPAEEEVFTELDELDLPEYTEEDALADAQLEPAAESEVEPELELASEPAEEEAFTELDKLDLPEYTEEDALADAQLEPATE

-994 ELELASEPAEEEAFT
+994 ELASDLEEEEAFT

-1032 AAESEVEPELELVS
+1032 AVESEVEPELELVS
-1046 EPVTEEAFTEL
+1046 EPAEEEAFTEL
-1057 NELDLPEYTEED
+1057 DELDLPEYTEED

-1085 PELELASEPA
+1085 PELASDLE

-1102 FNELDLPEYTE
+1102 LNELDLPEYTE
-1113 EDALADAQLEPVAE
+1113 EDALADAQLEPAVE

-1169 PAAESEV
+1169 P
-1176 EPELELASDLEE
+1176 
-1188 EETFTE
+1188 
-1194 LDELDLPEY
+1194 
-1203 TEEDAL
+1203 
-1209 ADAQLESATESEVE
+1209 
-1223 PELDELDLPEY
+1223 
-1234 TEEDALADAQLEPA
+1234 
-1248 VESEVEPELEL
+1248 
-1259 ATEPAE
+1259 
-1265 EEVFTELNELDLPE
+1265 
-1279 YTEEDAL
+1279 
-1286 ADAQLEPAVESDVE
+1286 
-1300 PELELA
+1300 
-1306 SDLEEEEVFTELNE
+1306 
-1320 LDLPEYTEEDALAD
+1320 
-1334 AQLEPVAESEVEP
+1334 
-1347 ELDLASDLEE
+1347 
-1357 EEAFTELDEL
+1357 
-1367 DLPEYTEEDALA
+1367 
-1379 DAQLEPAVESG
+1379 
-1390 VEPELELASE
+1390 
-1400 PAAEEA
+1400 
-1406 FTELNELDLPEYTEE
+1406 
-1421 DALADAQLE
+1421 
-1430 LSVESEVEPEL
+1430 SVESEVEPEL

>member
-1 MDPIY
+1 M
-6 LTNLRTSKFKAHT
+6 
-19 EPFMRRFFQRLLLP
+19 
-33 VAVMVVTQTSFV
+33 
-45 SAESIRLV
+45 
-53 GPDGQVQ
+53 
-60 PTPQYSENIVRNSAN
+60 
-75 NEPGRFFGPTSANQ
+75 
-89 TLWSIASQLRPSSSV
+89 
-104 TVQQTLLAIYQ
+104 QQTLLAIYQ

-327 NITSEMPTAAPV
+327 NITSEIPTAAPV

-550 DDLFASIE
+550 DDLLASIE

-585 APLSEES
+585 VPLSEES
-592 TELLDELLDDFDKP
+592 TELLDELLDDFDKR

-708 PAESLPELATED
+708 PAESLPEFATED

-797 SSPTLEAN
+797 SSPTLEGNA
-805 TELELSSAEDDLPEQ
+805 ELELSSAEDDLPEQ

-827 VDELLADLAA
+827 ADELLADLAA

-884 PSSVF
+884 PSSAF

-907 EASNDESDLTALNEL
+907 EASNDESDLTVLNEL

-934 DAQLEPAAE
+934 DAQLEPATESDVEPELELASDLEEEEAFTELDEIDLPEYTEEDALADAQLEPAVE

-950 ELASEPAEEEA
+950 ELASEPAAEEA

-984 EPAAESEVEP
+984 EPAVESEVEP
-994 ELELASEPAEEEAFT
+994 EL
-1009 ELNELDLP
+1009 D
-1017 EYTEEDALADAQLEP
+1017 
-1032 AAESEVEPELELVS
+1032 
-1046 EPVTEEAFTEL
+1046 
-1057 NELDLPEYTEED
+1057 
-1069 ALADAQL
+1069 
-1076 EPAAESEVE
+1076 
-1085 PELELASEPA
+1085 
-1095 EEEAFTE
+1095 
-1102 FNELDLPEYTE
+1102 
-1113 EDALADAQLEPVAE
+1113 
-1127 SEVEPELEL
+1127 
-1136 ASEPAAE
+1136 
-1143 EAFTELNELDLPEY
+1143 
-1157 TEEDALADAQLE
+1157 
-1169 PAAESEV
+1169 
-1176 EPELELASDLEE
+1176 LASDLEE
-1188 EETFTE
+1188 KEVFT
-1194 LDELDLPEY
+1194 
-1203 TEEDAL
+1203 
-1209 ADAQLESATESEVE
+1209 
-1223 PELDELDLPEY
+1223 ELDELDLPEY

-1286 ADAQLEPAVESDVE
+1286 ADAQLEPAAESEVES
-1300 PELELA
+1300 ELELA
-1306 SDLEEEEVFTELNE
+1306 SDLEEEEAFTELNE

-1334 AQLEPVAESEVEP
+1334 AQLEPAAESEVEP
-1347 ELDLASDLEE
+1347 ELELVSEPAE

-1379 DAQLEPAVESG
+1379 DAQLEPAAESE
-1390 VEPELELASE
+1390 VEPELASDLE
-1400 PAAEEA
+1400 EEEA

-1430 LSVESEVEPEL
+1430 PAAESEVEPELELVSEPVTEEAFTELDELDLPEYTEEDALADAQLESATESEVESELELVSEPAAEEAFTELDELDVPEYTEEDALADAQLEPSVESEVEPEL
-1441 GDGTETLAQET
+1441 GDETETLAQET

>member
-797 SSPTLEAN
+797 SSPTLEGNA
-805 TELELSSAEDDLPEQ
+805 ELELSSAEDDLPEQ

-827 VDELLADLAA
+827 ADELLADLAA

-884 PSSVF
+884 PSSAF

-907 EASNDESDLTALNEL
+907 EASNDESDLTALNELDLSEYTEEDALADAQLEPAAESEVEPELELASEPAEEEAFTELDELDLPEYTEEDALADAQLEPAVESEVEPELELASDLDEEEAFTELNEL

-994 ELELASEPAEEEAFT
+994 ELELASDLEE
-1009 ELNELDLP
+1009 
-1017 EYTEEDALADAQLEP
+1017 
-1032 AAESEVEPELELVS
+1032 
-1046 EPVTEEAFTEL
+1046 EEAFTEL

-1085 PELELASEPA
+1085 PELELASVL
-1095 EEEAFTE
+1095 EE
-1102 FNELDLPEYTE
+1102 
-1113 EDALADAQLEPVAE
+1113 
-1127 SEVEPELEL
+1127 
-1136 ASEPAAE
+1136 E
-1143 EAFTELNELDLPEY
+1143 EAFTELNKLDLPEY

-1209 ADAQLESATESEVE
+1209 ADAQLEPAVESEVE
-1223 PELDELDLPEY
+1223 PELELATEPAAEEAFTELDELDLPEY

-1248 VESEVEPELEL
+1248 AESE
-1259 ATEPAE
+1259 
-1265 EEVFTELNELDLPE
+1265 
-1279 YTEEDAL
+1279 
-1286 ADAQLEPAVESDVE
+1286 VE

-1334 AQLEPVAESEVEP
+1334 AQLEP
-1347 ELDLASDLEE
+1347 
-1357 EEAFTELDEL
+1357 
-1367 DLPEYTEEDALA
+1367 
-1379 DAQLEPAVESG
+1379 
-1390 VEPELELASE
+1390 
-1400 PAAEEA
+1400 AA
-1406 FTELNELDLPEYTEE
+1406 
-1421 DALADAQLE
+1421 
-1430 LSVESEVEPEL
+1430 ESEVEPEL
-1441 GDGTETLAQET
+1441 GDETETLAQET
-1452 ESDALVADE
+1452 ESDVLIADE

>member
-1 MDPIY
+1 M
-6 LTNLRTSKFKAHT
+6 
-19 EPFMRRFFQRLLLP
+19 
-33 VAVMVVTQTSFV
+33 
-45 SAESIRLV
+45 
-53 GPDGQVQ
+53 
-60 PTPQYSENIVRNSAN
+60 
-75 NEPGRFFGPTSANQ
+75 
-89 TLWSIASQLRPSSSV
+89 
-104 TVQQTLLAIYQ
+104 QQTLLAIYQ

-634 LLNEVLGEPVPE
+634 LLNEVLGEPVSE

-797 SSPTLEAN
+797 SSPTLEGN

-884 PSSVF
+884 PSSAF

-907 EASNDESDLTALNEL
+907 EASNDESDLTALNELDLSEYTEEDTLADAQLEPAAESEVEPELELASEPVEEEAFTELDELDLPEYTEEDALADAQLEPVAESEVEPELDLASEPAEEEAFTELNKLDLPEYTEEDALADAQLEPAAESEVEPELELVSEPAEEESFTELDELDLPEYTEEDALADAQLEPAVESEVEPELELASEPAEEEVFTELNEL

-984 EPAAESEVEP
+984 EPATESEVEP
-994 ELELASEPAEEEAFT
+994 ELASDLEEEEAFT

-1057 NELDLPEYTEED
+1057 DELDLPEYTEEDALADAQLESATESEVESELELVSEPAAEEAFTELDELDVPEYTEED

-1095 EEEAFTE
+1095 EEEAF
-1102 FNELDLPEYTE
+1102 
-1113 EDALADAQLEPVAE
+1113 
-1127 SEVEPELEL
+1127 
-1136 ASEPAAE
+1136 
-1143 EAFTELNELDLPEY
+1143 
-1157 TEEDALADAQLE
+1157 
-1169 PAAESEV
+1169 
-1176 EPELELASDLEE
+1176 
-1188 EETFTE
+1188 
-1194 LDELDLPEY
+1194 
-1203 TEEDAL
+1203 
-1209 ADAQLESATESEVE
+1209 

-1234 TEEDALADAQLEPA
+1234 TEEDALADAQLEP
-1248 VESEVEPELEL
+1248 
-1259 ATEPAE
+1259 
-1265 EEVFTELNELDLPE
+1265 
-1279 YTEEDAL
+1279 
-1286 ADAQLEPAVESDVE
+1286 
-1300 PELELA
+1300 
-1306 SDLEEEEVFTELNE
+1306 
-1320 LDLPEYTEEDALAD
+1320 
-1334 AQLEPVAESEVEP
+1334 
-1347 ELDLASDLEE
+1347 
-1357 EEAFTELDEL
+1357 
-1367 DLPEYTEEDALA
+1367 
-1379 DAQLEPAVESG
+1379 
-1390 VEPELELASE
+1390 
-1400 PAAEEA
+1400 
-1406 FTELNELDLPEYTEE
+1406 
-1421 DALADAQLE
+1421 
-1430 LSVESEVEPEL
+1430 SVESEVEPEL
-1441 GDGTETLAQET
+1441 GDETETLAQET

>member
-155 ASHQAKLNQTPDT
+155 ASHQAKLNQTPDA

-186 EAVAQTPPQVTPTT
+186 EAVVQTPPQVTPTT

-212 PAKPSQSTDAEVMA
+212 PAKPSQSTDADVMA

-509 PAIQDTETLDTLL
+509 PALQDTETLDTLL

-646 ELASGLEIDQNSTE
+646 ELASELEIDQNSTE

-744 VLDENEA
+744 LLDENEA

-797 SSPTLEAN
+797 SSPTLEGNA
-805 TELELSSAEDDLPEQ
+805 ELELSSAEDDLPEQ
-820 TTATNET
+820 ATATNET
-827 VDELLADLAA
+827 ADELLADLAA

-869 ELPEENDEPQLAEVT
+869 ELPEENDEPQLAEVI
-884 PSSVF
+884 PSSAF

-934 DAQLEPAAE
+934 DAQLEPTAE

-950 ELASEPAEEEA
+950 ELASDLEEEEA

-984 EPAAESEVEP
+984 ELAAESEVEP
-994 ELELASEPAEEEAFT
+994 ELDLASDLEEEEAFT

-1032 AAESEVEPELELVS
+1032 AAESEVEPEL
-1046 EPVTEEAFTEL
+1046 
-1057 NELDLPEYTEED
+1057 D
-1069 ALADAQL
+1069 
-1076 EPAAESEVE
+1076 
-1085 PELELASEPA
+1085 LASE
-1095 EEEAFTE
+1095 
-1102 FNELDLPEYTE
+1102 
-1113 EDALADAQLEPVAE
+1113 
-1127 SEVEPELEL
+1127 
-1136 ASEPAAE
+1136 
-1143 EAFTELNELDLPEY
+1143 
-1157 TEEDALADAQLE
+1157 
-1169 PAAESEV
+1169 
-1176 EPELELASDLEE
+1176 LEE
-1188 EETFTE
+1188 EEAFTE

-1209 ADAQLESATESEVE
+1209 ADAQLE
-1223 PELDELDLPEY
+1223 
-1234 TEEDALADAQLEPA
+1234 PA
-1248 VESEVEPELEL
+1248 AESEVEPELEL

-1286 ADAQLEPAVESDVE
+1286 ADAQLEPA
-1300 PELELA
+1300 
-1306 SDLEEEEVFTELNE
+1306 
-1320 LDLPEYTEEDALAD
+1320 
-1334 AQLEPVAESEVEP
+1334 AESEVEP
-1347 ELDLASDLEE
+1347 ELDLASELEE

-1379 DAQLEPAVESG
+1379 DAQLEPVA
-1390 VEPELELASE
+1390 
-1400 PAAEEA
+1400 
-1406 FTELNELDLPEYTEE
+1406 
-1421 DALADAQLE
+1421 
-1430 LSVESEVEPEL
+1430 ESEVEPEL
-1441 GDGTETLAQET
+1441 GDETETLAQET

-1466 VESAVDEVQPELL
+1466 VESAADEVQPELS

-1556 LPDDVPED
+1556 LSDDVPED

-1579 PENWGSQEDL
+1579 PENWGSQEEL

-1601 IDELMAQVES
+1601 IDELMAQVET

-1689 RLIDVL
+1689 RLIDVI

>member
-1 MDPIY
+1 
-6 LTNLRTSKFKAHT
+6 
-19 EPFMRRFFQRLLLP
+19 MRRFFQRLLLP

-200 APQEKA
+200 APQEKV

-245 STLKEEL
+245 SILKEEL

-797 SSPTLEAN
+797 SSPTLEGN

-827 VDELLADLAA
+827 ADELLADLAA

-884 PSSVF
+884 PYSAF

-950 ELASEPAEEEA
+950 ELASEPAEE
-961 FTELDELD
+961 
-969 LPEYTEEDALADAQL
+969 DALVDAQL

-1017 EYTEEDALADAQLEP
+1017 EYTKEDALADAQLEP
-1032 AAESEVEPELELVS
+1032 A
-1046 EPVTEEAFTEL
+1046 T
-1057 NELDLPEYTEED
+1057 
-1069 ALADAQL
+1069 
-1076 EPAAESEVE
+1076 ESEVE
-1085 PELELASEPA
+1085 PELELASEPV
-1095 EEEAFTE
+1095 EEEAFT
-1102 FNELDLPEYTE
+1102 
-1113 EDALADAQLEPVAE
+1113 
-1127 SEVEPELEL
+1127 
-1136 ASEPAAE
+1136 
-1143 EAFTELNELDLPEY
+1143 
-1157 TEEDALADAQLE
+1157 
-1169 PAAESEV
+1169 
-1176 EPELELASDLEE
+1176 
-1188 EETFTE
+1188 
-1194 LDELDLPEY
+1194 
-1203 TEEDAL
+1203 
-1209 ADAQLESATESEVE
+1209 
-1223 PELDELDLPEY
+1223 ELDELDLPEY

-1248 VESEVEPELEL
+1248 VDSEVEPELASEPAEEEAFTELDELDLPEYTEEDALADAQLEPAAESEVEPELEL

-1286 ADAQLEPAVESDVE
+1286 ADAQLEPAAESEVE
-1300 PELELA
+1300 PELELTSEPA
-1306 SDLEEEEVFTELNE
+1306 EEEAFTELDE

-1334 AQLEPVAESEVEP
+1334 AQLEPAAESEVEP
-1347 ELDLASDLEE
+1347 ELGLASEPAE

-1379 DAQLEPAVESG
+1379 DAQLEPAVESEVEPELELASEPAEEEAFTELDELDLPEYTEEDALADAQLEPAVESEVEPELELASEPAEEEAFTELDELDLPEYTEEDALADAQLESVVESE

-1430 LSVESEVEPEL
+1430 PSVESEVEPEL

-1479 DATQDVPPTQS
+1479 GATQDVPPTQS

>member
-1 MDPIY
+1 M
-6 LTNLRTSKFKAHT
+6 
-19 EPFMRRFFQRLLLP
+19 
-33 VAVMVVTQTSFV
+33 
-45 SAESIRLV
+45 
-53 GPDGQVQ
+53 
-60 PTPQYSENIVRNSAN
+60 
-75 NEPGRFFGPTSANQ
+75 
-89 TLWSIASQLRPSSSV
+89 
-104 TVQQTLLAIYQ
+104 QQTLLAIYQ

-155 ASHQAKLNQTPDT
+155 ASHQAKLNQTPYA

-186 EAVAQTPPQVTPTT
+186 QAVAQTPPQVTPTT

-362 TDDKEENDAEKAFSD
+362 TDDKEENDAEAEKAFSD

-456 NSFDLADENQMSEDD
+456 NSFDLADENQMSKDD

-542 GVAGDQDL
+542 GVTGDQDL

-564 QLEAKAI
+564 QPEAKVI

-585 APLSEES
+585 APLSEAS

-621 EEPILDLEEDSTQ
+621 EEPTLDLEEDSTQ

-646 ELASGLEIDQNSTE
+646 ELAAELEIDQNSTE

-797 SSPTLEAN
+797 SSPTLEGN

-827 VDELLADLAA
+827 ADELLADLAA

-884 PSSVF
+884 PSSAF

-922 DLPEYTEEDALA
+922 DLSEYTEEDALA

-984 EPAAESEVEP
+984 EPATESDVES
-994 ELELASEPAEEEAFT
+994 ELELASEPAAEEAFT

-1057 NELDLPEYTEED
+1057 ELASEPAEEEAFTELDELDLPEYTEED

-1076 EPAAESEVE
+1076 EPAV
-1085 PELELASEPA
+1085 
-1095 EEEAFTE
+1095 
-1102 FNELDLPEYTE
+1102 
-1113 EDALADAQLEPVAE
+1113 E

-1176 EPELELASDLEE
+1176 EPELELA
-1188 EETFTE
+1188 
-1194 LDELDLPEY
+1194 
-1203 TEEDAL
+1203 
-1209 ADAQLESATESEVE
+1209 
-1223 PELDELDLPEY
+1223 
-1234 TEEDALADAQLEPA
+1234 
-1248 VESEVEPELEL
+1248 
-1259 ATEPAE
+1259 TEPAE
-1265 EEVFTELNELDLPE
+1265 EEV
-1279 YTEEDAL
+1279 
-1286 ADAQLEPAVESDVE
+1286 
-1300 PELELA
+1300 
-1306 SDLEEEEVFTELNE
+1306 
-1320 LDLPEYTEEDALAD
+1320 
-1334 AQLEPVAESEVEP
+1334 
-1347 ELDLASDLEE
+1347 
-1357 EEAFTELDEL
+1357 FTELDEL

-1379 DAQLEPAVESG
+1379 DAQLEPASESE
-1390 VEPELELASE
+1390 VEPELASDLE
-1400 PAAEEA
+1400 EEEA

-1430 LSVESEVEPEL
+1430 PAAESEVEPEL

-1479 DATQDVPPTQS
+1479 GATQDVPPTQS

>member
-1 MDPIY
+1 
-6 LTNLRTSKFKAHT
+6 
-19 EPFMRRFFQRLLLP
+19 MRRFFQRLLLP

-606 ENDEFDAQTADLLQP
+606 KNDEFDAQTADLLQP

-634 LLNEVLGEPVPE
+634 LLNEVLGEPLPE

-660 LLDELLDDLDLDD
+660 LLDELLDDLELDD

-797 SSPTLEAN
+797 SSPTLEGNA
-805 TELELSSAEDDLPEQ
+805 ELELSSAEDDLPEQ

-827 VDELLADLAA
+827 ADELLADLAA

-884 PSSVF
+884 PSSAF

-907 EASNDESDLTALNEL
+907 EASNDESDLTALNELDLPEYTEEDALADAQLEPATESEVEPELELASEPVEEEAFTELDELDLPEYTEEDALADAQLEPAVESEVEPELELASDLDEEEAFTELNEL

-984 EPAAESEVEP
+984 EPAVESEVEP

-1009 ELNELDLP
+1009 ELDELDLP
-1017 EYTEEDALADAQLEP
+1017 GYTEEDALADAQLEP
-1032 AAESEVEPELELVS
+1032 AV
-1046 EPVTEEAFTEL
+1046 
-1057 NELDLPEYTEED
+1057 
-1069 ALADAQL
+1069 
-1076 EPAAESEVE
+1076 ESEVE
-1085 PELELASEPA
+1085 PELELASVL
-1095 EEEAFTE
+1095 EE
-1102 FNELDLPEYTE
+1102 
-1113 EDALADAQLEPVAE
+1113 
-1127 SEVEPELEL
+1127 
-1136 ASEPAAE
+1136 E
-1143 EAFTELNELDLPEY
+1143 EAFTELNKLDLPEY

-1209 ADAQLESATESEVE
+1209 ADAQLEPAVESEVE
-1223 PELDELDLPEY
+1223 PELELATEPAAEEAFTELDELDLPEY

-1248 VESEVEPELEL
+1248 AESEVEPELEL
-1259 ATEPAE
+1259 A
-1265 EEVFTELNELDLPE
+1265 
-1279 YTEEDAL
+1279 
-1286 ADAQLEPAVESDVE
+1286 SDH
-1300 PELELA
+1300 
-1306 SDLEEEEVFTELNE
+1306 EEEEVFTELNE

-1357 EEAFTELDEL
+1357 EEAFTELNEL

-1379 DAQLEPAVESG
+1379 DAQLEP
-1390 VEPELELASE
+1390 
-1400 PAAEEA
+1400 
-1406 FTELNELDLPEYTEE
+1406 
-1421 DALADAQLE
+1421 
-1430 LSVESEVEPEL
+1430 SVESEVEPEL

-1479 DATQDVPPTQS
+1479 GATQDVPPTQS

>member
-869 ELPEENDEPQLAEVT
+869 ELPEENDEPQLAEVI
-884 PSSVF
+884 PSSAF

-907 EASNDESDLTALNEL
+907 EASNDESGLTALNEL
-922 DLPEYTEEDALA
+922 DLPEYTEEDALADAKLEPAAEAEVEPELELVSEPVTEEAFTELDELDLPEYTEEDALADTQLEPAVESEVEPELELASDLDEEEAFTELNELDLPEYTEEDTLA

-984 EPAAESEVEP
+984 EPAAEAEVEPELELASNLEEKEAFTELNELDLPEYTEEDALADAHLEPAAESEVEP
-994 ELELASEPAEEEAFT
+994 ELELASDLEEEEAFT
-1009 ELNELDLP
+1009 ELDELDLP

-1032 AAESEVEPELELVS
+1032 AAESEVES
-1046 EPVTEEAFTEL
+1046 
-1057 NELDLPEYTEED
+1057 
-1069 ALADAQL
+1069 
-1076 EPAAESEVE
+1076 
-1085 PELELASEPA
+1085 
-1095 EEEAFTE
+1095 
-1102 FNELDLPEYTE
+1102 
-1113 EDALADAQLEPVAE
+1113 
-1127 SEVEPELEL
+1127 
-1136 ASEPAAE
+1136 
-1143 EAFTELNELDLPEY
+1143 
-1157 TEEDALADAQLE
+1157 
-1169 PAAESEV
+1169 
-1176 EPELELASDLEE
+1176 
-1188 EETFTE
+1188 
-1194 LDELDLPEY
+1194 
-1203 TEEDAL
+1203 
-1209 ADAQLESATESEVE
+1209 
-1223 PELDELDLPEY
+1223 
-1234 TEEDALADAQLEPA
+1234 
-1248 VESEVEPELEL
+1248 
-1259 ATEPAE
+1259 
-1265 EEVFTELNELDLPE
+1265 
-1279 YTEEDAL
+1279 
-1286 ADAQLEPAVESDVE
+1286 
-1300 PELELA
+1300 ELELA

-1334 AQLEPVAESEVEP
+1334 AQLESVVESEVEP
-1347 ELDLASDLEE
+1347 ELELASDLEE
-1357 EEAFTELDEL
+1357 KEAFTELNELDLPEYTEEDALADAQLEPAVESEVEPELELASEPAAEEAFTELDEL

-1379 DAQLEPAVESG
+1379 DAQLEP
-1390 VEPELELASE
+1390 
-1400 PAAEEA
+1400 
-1406 FTELNELDLPEYTEE
+1406 
-1421 DALADAQLE
+1421 
-1430 LSVESEVEPEL
+1430 SVESEVEPEL
-1441 GDGTETLAQET
+1441 GDETETLAQET

-1466 VESAVDEVQPELL
+1466 VESAADEVQPELL
-1479 DATQDVPPTQS
+1479 GATQDVPPTQS

>member
-1 MDPIY
+1 
-6 LTNLRTSKFKAHT
+6 
-19 EPFMRRFFQRLLLP
+19 MRRFFQRLLLP

-444 NDVSEPTDNDDL
+444 NDVSEPTENDDL

-528 LSEEDNDEFDLSGA
+528 LSEEDDDEFDLSGA

-564 QLEAKAI
+564 QLEAKVI

-797 SSPTLEAN
+797 SSPTLEGN

-820 TTATNET
+820 TTATNQT

-854 ALSQSVEESLTLNDL
+854 GLSQSVEESLTLNDL

-884 PSSVF
+884 PSSAF

-907 EASNDESDLTALNEL
+907 EASNDESDLTELNELDLPEYTEEDVLADAQLEPAAESDVEPELASDLEEEEAFTELNEL

-934 DAQLEPAAE
+934 DAQLEPATESDVEPELELASEPAAEEAFTELNELDLPEYTEEDALADAQLESATESEVESELELVSEPAAEEAFTELDELDLPEYTEEDALADSQLEPAAE

-950 ELASEPAEEEA
+950 ELASEPVEEEA

-994 ELELASEPAEEEAFT
+994 ELELASEPAEEEPFTELDELDLPEYTEEDALANAQLEPAAESEVEPELELATEPAEEEAFT

-1057 NELDLPEYTEED
+1057 D
-1069 ALADAQL
+1069 
-1076 EPAAESEVE
+1076 
-1085 PELELASEPA
+1085 
-1095 EEEAFTE
+1095 
-1102 FNELDLPEYTE
+1102 ELDLPEYTE

-1136 ASEPAAE
+1136 ASDLEEKEAFTELDELYLPEYIEEDALADAQLEPAAESEVEPELGLASEPAEE
-1143 EAFTELNELDLPEY
+1143 EAFTELDELDLPEY

-1176 EPELELASDLEE
+1176 EPELD
-1188 EETFTE
+1188 
-1194 LDELDLPEY
+1194 DE
-1203 TEEDAL
+1203 
-1209 ADAQLESATESEVE
+1209 
-1223 PELDELDLPEY
+1223 
-1234 TEEDALADAQLEPA
+1234 
-1248 VESEVEPELEL
+1248 
-1259 ATEPAE
+1259 
-1265 EEVFTELNELDLPE
+1265 
-1279 YTEEDAL
+1279 
-1286 ADAQLEPAVESDVE
+1286 
-1300 PELELA
+1300 
-1306 SDLEEEEVFTELNE
+1306 
-1320 LDLPEYTEEDALAD
+1320 
-1334 AQLEPVAESEVEP
+1334 
-1347 ELDLASDLEE
+1347 
-1357 EEAFTELDEL
+1357 
-1367 DLPEYTEEDALA
+1367 
-1379 DAQLEPAVESG
+1379 
-1390 VEPELELASE
+1390 
-1400 PAAEEA
+1400 
-1406 FTELNELDLPEYTEE
+1406 
-1421 DALADAQLE
+1421 
-1430 LSVESEVEPEL
+1430 
-1441 GDGTETLAQET
+1441 TETLAQET
-1452 ESDALVADE
+1452 ESDALVGDE

-1466 VESAVDEVQPELL
+1466 VESAADEVEPELS

>member
-1 MDPIY
+1 M
-6 LTNLRTSKFKAHT
+6 
-19 EPFMRRFFQRLLLP
+19 
-33 VAVMVVTQTSFV
+33 
-45 SAESIRLV
+45 
-53 GPDGQVQ
+53 
-60 PTPQYSENIVRNSAN
+60 
-75 NEPGRFFGPTSANQ
+75 
-89 TLWSIASQLRPSSSV
+89 
-104 TVQQTLLAIYQ
+104 QQTLLAIYQ

-797 SSPTLEAN
+797 SSPTLEGNA
-805 TELELSSAEDDLPEQ
+805 ELELSSAEDDLPEQ

-827 VDELLADLAA
+827 ADELLADLAA

-934 DAQLEPAAE
+934 DAQLEPAVE

-950 ELASEPAEEEA
+950 ELASEPAAEEA

-984 EPAAESEVEP
+984 EPATESDVEP
-994 ELELASEPAEEEAFT
+994 ELELASD
-1009 ELNELDLP
+1009 LD
-1017 EYTEEDALADAQLEP
+1017 E
-1032 AAESEVEPELELVS
+1032 
-1046 EPVTEEAFTEL
+1046 EEAFTEL

-1102 FNELDLPEYTE
+1102 LDELDLPEYTE
-1113 EDALADAQLEPVAE
+1113 EDALADAQLEPAVE

-1136 ASEPAAE
+1136 ASEPAEQEAFTELDELDLPEYTEEDALADAQLEPAVESEVEPELELASDLEEE

-1169 PAAESEV
+1169 PAAELEV

-1188 EETFTE
+1188 EEAFTELNELDLPEYTEEDALADAQLEPAAEAEVEPELELASDLEEEEAFTE

-1209 ADAQLESATESEVE
+1209 ADELLEPAAESEVE
-1223 PELDELDLPEY
+1223 PELELATEPAEEEAFPELDELDLPEY

-1259 ATEPAE
+1259 ASDLE
-1265 EEVFTELNELDLPE
+1265 EKEAFTELDELDLPE
-1279 YTEEDAL
+1279 HTEEDAL
-1286 ADAQLEPAVESDVE
+1286 ADAQLEPAVESK
-1300 PELELA
+1300 
-1306 SDLEEEEVFTELNE
+1306 
-1320 LDLPEYTEEDALAD
+1320 
-1334 AQLEPVAESEVEP
+1334 
-1347 ELDLASDLEE
+1347 
-1357 EEAFTELDEL
+1357 
-1367 DLPEYTEEDALA
+1367 
-1379 DAQLEPAVESG
+1379 
-1390 VEPELELASE
+1390 
-1400 PAAEEA
+1400 
-1406 FTELNELDLPEYTEE
+1406 
-1421 DALADAQLE
+1421 
-1430 LSVESEVEPEL
+1430 VEPEL

-1452 ESDALVADE
+1452 ESDTLVADE

-1479 DATQDVPPTQS
+1479 GATQDVPPTQS

>member
-1 MDPIY
+1 M
-6 LTNLRTSKFKAHT
+6 
-19 EPFMRRFFQRLLLP
+19 
-33 VAVMVVTQTSFV
+33 
-45 SAESIRLV
+45 
-53 GPDGQVQ
+53 
-60 PTPQYSENIVRNSAN
+60 
-75 NEPGRFFGPTSANQ
+75 
-89 TLWSIASQLRPSSSV
+89 
-104 TVQQTLLAIYQ
+104 QQTLLAIYQ

-140 AQISRNSTQDAVNIM
+140 EQISRNSTQDAVNIM

-797 SSPTLEAN
+797 SSPTLEGNA
-805 TELELSSAEDDLPEQ
+805 ELELSSAEDDLPEQ

-827 VDELLADLAA
+827 ADELLADLAA

-884 PSSVF
+884 PSSAF

-907 EASNDESDLTALNEL
+907 EASNDESGLTALNELDLPEYTEEDALADAQLEPVAESEVEPELELASEPAEEEVFTELNEL

-943 SEVEPEL
+943 SEVESEL
-950 ELASEPAEEEA
+950 ELASDLEEEEAFTELNELDLPEYTEEDALADAQLEPAAEAEVEPELDLASDLEEEEAFTELDEIDLPEYTEEDALADAQLESATESEAESELELVSEPAAEEALADSQLEPAAESEVEPAEEEA

-984 EPAAESEVEP
+984 EPAVESEVEP
-994 ELELASEPAEEEAFT
+994 ELELASEPAEEEVFT

-1057 NELDLPEYTEED
+1057 DELDLPEYTEEDALADAQLESATESEVESELELVSEPAAEEAFTELDELDVPEYTEED

-1095 EEEAFTE
+1095 EEEAF
-1102 FNELDLPEYTE
+1102 
-1113 EDALADAQLEPVAE
+1113 
-1127 SEVEPELEL
+1127 
-1136 ASEPAAE
+1136 
-1143 EAFTELNELDLPEY
+1143 
-1157 TEEDALADAQLE
+1157 
-1169 PAAESEV
+1169 
-1176 EPELELASDLEE
+1176 
-1188 EETFTE
+1188 
-1194 LDELDLPEY
+1194 
-1203 TEEDAL
+1203 
-1209 ADAQLESATESEVE
+1209 

-1234 TEEDALADAQLEPA
+1234 TEEDALADAQLEP
-1248 VESEVEPELEL
+1248 
-1259 ATEPAE
+1259 
-1265 EEVFTELNELDLPE
+1265 
-1279 YTEEDAL
+1279 
-1286 ADAQLEPAVESDVE
+1286 
-1300 PELELA
+1300 
-1306 SDLEEEEVFTELNE
+1306 
-1320 LDLPEYTEEDALAD
+1320 
-1334 AQLEPVAESEVEP
+1334 
-1347 ELDLASDLEE
+1347 
-1357 EEAFTELDEL
+1357 
-1367 DLPEYTEEDALA
+1367 
-1379 DAQLEPAVESG
+1379 
-1390 VEPELELASE
+1390 
-1400 PAAEEA
+1400 
-1406 FTELNELDLPEYTEE
+1406 
-1421 DALADAQLE
+1421 
-1430 LSVESEVEPEL
+1430 SVESEVEPEL
-1441 GDGTETLAQET
+1441 GDETETLAQET

>member
-1 MDPIY
+1 M
-6 LTNLRTSKFKAHT
+6 
-19 EPFMRRFFQRLLLP
+19 
-33 VAVMVVTQTSFV
+33 
-45 SAESIRLV
+45 
-53 GPDGQVQ
+53 
-60 PTPQYSENIVRNSAN
+60 
-75 NEPGRFFGPTSANQ
+75 
-89 TLWSIASQLRPSSSV
+89 
-104 TVQQTLLAIYQ
+104 QQTLLAIYQ

-155 ASHQAKLNQTPDT
+155 ASHQAKLNQTPDA

-245 STLKEEL
+245 STLKEDL

-327 NITSEMPTAAPV
+327 NITSEMPIAAPV

-797 SSPTLEAN
+797 SSPTLEGNA
-805 TELELSSAEDDLPEQ
+805 ELELSSAEDDLPEQ

-827 VDELLADLAA
+827 ADELLADLAA

-1136 ASEPAAE
+1136 VSEPVTE
-1143 EAFTELNELDLPEY
+1143 EAFTELDELDLPEY

-1176 EPELELASDLEE
+1176 EPELELVSEPAEE
-1188 EETFTE
+1188 ESFT
-1194 LDELDLPEY
+1194 
-1203 TEEDAL
+1203 
-1209 ADAQLESATESEVE
+1209 
-1223 PELDELDLPEY
+1223 ELDELDLPEY

-1286 ADAQLEPAVESDVE
+1286 ADAQLEPAAESEVE

-1306 SDLEEEEVFTELNE
+1306 S
-1320 LDLPEYTEEDALAD
+1320 
-1334 AQLEPVAESEVEP
+1334 EPA
-1347 ELDLASDLEE
+1347 E

-1379 DAQLEPAVESG
+1379 DAQLEPAVESEVEPELELASVLEEEDPFTELDELDVPEYTEEDALADAQLEPAAESE

-1400 PAAEEA
+1400 PAEEEA
-1406 FTELNELDLPEYTEE
+1406 FPELDELDLPEYTEE

-1430 LSVESEVEPEL
+1430 PSVESEVEPEL
-1441 GDGTETLAQET
+1441 GDETETLAQET

-1461 DLLAS
+1461 DLLVS

>member
-1 MDPIY
+1 M
-6 LTNLRTSKFKAHT
+6 
-19 EPFMRRFFQRLLLP
+19 
-33 VAVMVVTQTSFV
+33 
-45 SAESIRLV
+45 
-53 GPDGQVQ
+53 
-60 PTPQYSENIVRNSAN
+60 
-75 NEPGRFFGPTSANQ
+75 
-89 TLWSIASQLRPSSSV
+89 
-104 TVQQTLLAIYQ
+104 QQTLLAIYQ

-155 ASHQAKLNQTPDT
+155 ASHQAKLNQTPDA

-708 PAESLPELATED
+708 PAESLPELATEE

-797 SSPTLEAN
+797 SSPTLEGNA
-805 TELELSSAEDDLPEQ
+805 ELELSSAEDDLPEQ

-827 VDELLADLAA
+827 ADELLADLAA

-854 ALSQSVEESLTLNDL
+854 AVSQSVEESLTLNDL

-884 PSSVF
+884 PSSAF

-934 DAQLEPAAE
+934 DAQLEPATE

-984 EPAAESEVEP
+984 EPAVESEVEP

-1009 ELNELDLP
+1009 ELDELDLP
-1017 EYTEEDALADAQLEP
+1017 EYTEEDALADAQLE
-1032 AAESEVEPELELVS
+1032 SVV
-1046 EPVTEEAFTEL
+1046 
-1057 NELDLPEYTEED
+1057 
-1069 ALADAQL
+1069 
-1076 EPAAESEVE
+1076 ESEVE
-1085 PELELASEPA
+1085 PELELASDL
-1095 EEEAFTE
+1095 EE
-1102 FNELDLPEYTE
+1102 
-1113 EDALADAQLEPVAE
+1113 
-1127 SEVEPELEL
+1127 
-1136 ASEPAAE
+1136 E

-1188 EETFTE
+1188 EEAFTELNKLDLPEYTEEDALADAQLEPAAESEVEPELELASEPAEEEAFPELDELDLPEYTEEDALANAQLEPAAESEVEPELELASEPAAEEAFTE

-1209 ADAQLESATESEVE
+1209 ADAQLEPATESDVE
-1223 PELDELDLPEY
+1223 PELELASEPAEEEAFTELDELDLPEY
-1234 TEEDALADAQLEPA
+1234 TEEVALADAQLEPA

-1259 ATEPAE
+1259 ASEPAE

-1286 ADAQLEPAVESDVE
+1286 ADAQLEPA
-1300 PELELA
+1300 A
-1306 SDLEEEEVFTELNE
+1306 
-1320 LDLPEYTEEDALAD
+1320 
-1334 AQLEPVAESEVEP
+1334 
-1347 ELDLASDLEE
+1347 
-1357 EEAFTELDEL
+1357 
-1367 DLPEYTEEDALA
+1367 
-1379 DAQLEPAVESG
+1379 
-1390 VEPELELASE
+1390 
-1400 PAAEEA
+1400 
-1406 FTELNELDLPEYTEE
+1406 
-1421 DALADAQLE
+1421 
-1430 LSVESEVEPEL
+1430 ESEVEPEL
-1441 GDGTETLAQET
+1441 GDETETLAQET

-1466 VESAVDEVQPELL
+1466 VESAADEVQPELL

>member
-1 MDPIY
+1 
-6 LTNLRTSKFKAHT
+6 
-19 EPFMRRFFQRLLLP
+19 MRRFFQRLLLP

-206 PTELKT
+206 PTELNT

-797 SSPTLEAN
+797 SSPTLEGNA
-805 TELELSSAEDDLPEQ
+805 ELELSSAEDDLPEQ

-827 VDELLADLAA
+827 ADELLADLAA

-884 PSSVF
+884 PSSAF

-984 EPAAESEVEP
+984 EPAVESEVEP
-994 ELELASEPAEEEAFT
+994 ELELASEPAEEEVFTELNELDLSEYTEEDALADAQLEPGAESEVESELELASDLEEEEAFT

-1032 AAESEVEPELELVS
+1032 AAE
-1046 EPVTEEAFTEL
+1046 A
-1057 NELDLPEYTEED
+1057 
-1069 ALADAQL
+1069 
-1076 EPAAESEVE
+1076 EVE
-1085 PELELASEPA
+1085 PELELASDL
-1095 EEEAFTE
+1095 EEK
-1102 FNELDLPEYTE
+1102 
-1113 EDALADAQLEPVAE
+1113 
-1127 SEVEPELEL
+1127 
-1136 ASEPAAE
+1136 

-1188 EETFTE
+1188 EE
-1194 LDELDLPEY
+1194 
-1203 TEEDAL
+1203 
-1209 ADAQLESATESEVE
+1209 
-1223 PELDELDLPEY
+1223 
-1234 TEEDALADAQLEPA
+1234 
-1248 VESEVEPELEL
+1248 
-1259 ATEPAE
+1259 
-1265 EEVFTELNELDLPE
+1265 
-1279 YTEEDAL
+1279 
-1286 ADAQLEPAVESDVE
+1286 
-1300 PELELA
+1300 
-1306 SDLEEEEVFTELNE
+1306 
-1320 LDLPEYTEEDALAD
+1320 
-1334 AQLEPVAESEVEP
+1334 
-1347 ELDLASDLEE
+1347 
-1357 EEAFTELDEL
+1357 AFTELDEL

-1379 DAQLEPAVESG
+1379 DAQLEPAAEAE
-1390 VEPELELASE
+1390 VEPELELASDLE
-1400 PAAEEA
+1400 EKEA

-1430 LSVESEVEPEL
+1430 PSVESEVEPEL

-1452 ESDALVADE
+1452 ESDTLVADE

-1479 DATQDVPPTQS
+1479 GATQDVPPTQS

>member
-1 MDPIY
+1 
-6 LTNLRTSKFKAHT
+6 
-19 EPFMRRFFQRLLLP
+19 MRRFFQRLLLP

-327 NITSEMPTAAPV
+327 NITSEIPTAAPV

-797 SSPTLEAN
+797 SLPTLEGN

-884 PSSVF
+884 PSSAF

-907 EASNDESDLTALNEL
+907 EASNDESDLTALNELDLSEYTEEDALADAQLEPAAESEVEPELELASEPVEEEAFTELDELDLPEYTEEDALADAQLEPVAESEVEPELDLASEPAEEEAFTELNKLDLPEYTEEDALADAQLEPAAESEVEPELELVSEPAEEESFTELDELDLPEYTEEDALADAQLEPAVESEVEPELELATEPAEEEVFTELNELDLPEYAEEDALADAQLEPVAESEVEPELDLASEPAEEEAFTELNKL

-994 ELELASEPAEEEAFT
+994 ELASDLEEEEAFT

-1046 EPVTEEAFTEL
+1046 EPAEEEAFTEL
-1057 NELDLPEYTEED
+1057 DELDLPEYTEEDALADAQLEPAAEAEVEPELELASDLEEKEAFTELDELDLPEYTEED

-1085 PELELASEPA
+1085 PELELAS
-1095 EEEAFTE
+1095 
-1102 FNELDLPEYTE
+1102 
-1113 EDALADAQLEPVAE
+1113 V
-1127 SEVEPELEL
+1127 
-1136 ASEPAAE
+1136 
-1143 EAFTELNELDLPEY
+1143 
-1157 TEEDALADAQLE
+1157 
-1169 PAAESEV
+1169 
-1176 EPELELASDLEE
+1176 LEE
-1188 EETFTE
+1188 EDPFT
-1194 LDELDLPEY
+1194 
-1203 TEEDAL
+1203 
-1209 ADAQLESATESEVE
+1209 
-1223 PELDELDLPEY
+1223 ELDELDLPEY

-1248 VESEVEPELEL
+1248 VESEVEPELG
-1259 ATEPAE
+1259 
-1265 EEVFTELNELDLPE
+1265 
-1279 YTEEDAL
+1279 
-1286 ADAQLEPAVESDVE
+1286 
-1300 PELELA
+1300 
-1306 SDLEEEEVFTELNE
+1306 
-1320 LDLPEYTEEDALAD
+1320 
-1334 AQLEPVAESEVEP
+1334 
-1347 ELDLASDLEE
+1347 
-1357 EEAFTELDEL
+1357 DE
-1367 DLPEYTEEDALA
+1367 
-1379 DAQLEPAVESG
+1379 
-1390 VEPELELASE
+1390 
-1400 PAAEEA
+1400 
-1406 FTELNELDLPEYTEE
+1406 
-1421 DALADAQLE
+1421 
-1430 LSVESEVEPEL
+1430 
-1441 GDGTETLAQET
+1441 TETLAQET
-1452 ESDALVADE
+1452 ESDALIDDE

-1466 VESAVDEVQPELL
+1466 VESAADEVEPELL

-1490 LANKA
+1490 LTNKA

-1536 LQMGGEDWNG
+1536 LQIGGEDWNG

>member
-1 MDPIY
+1 M
-6 LTNLRTSKFKAHT
+6 
-19 EPFMRRFFQRLLLP
+19 
-33 VAVMVVTQTSFV
+33 
-45 SAESIRLV
+45 
-53 GPDGQVQ
+53 
-60 PTPQYSENIVRNSAN
+60 
-75 NEPGRFFGPTSANQ
+75 
-89 TLWSIASQLRPSSSV
+89 
-104 TVQQTLLAIYQ
+104 QQTLLAIYQ

-585 APLSEES
+585 VPLSEES

-797 SSPTLEAN
+797 SSPTLEGNA
-805 TELELSSAEDDLPEQ
+805 ELELSSAEDDLPEQ

-827 VDELLADLAA
+827 ADELLADLAA

-884 PSSVF
+884 PSSAF

-907 EASNDESDLTALNEL
+907 EASNDESDLTELNELDLPEYTEEDALADAQLEPAVESEVEPEPELELASDLEEEEAFTELDELDLPEYTEEDALADAQLEPAVESEVEPELELASDLEEEEAFTELNKL

-994 ELELASEPAEEEAFT
+994 ELASDLEEEEAFT

-1046 EPVTEEAFTEL
+1046 EPAEEEAFTEL
-1057 NELDLPEYTEED
+1057 DELDLPEYTEED

-1085 PELELASEPA
+1085 PELGLASEPA

-1102 FNELDLPEYTE
+1102 LDELDLPEYTE
-1113 EDALADAQLEPVAE
+1113 EDALADAQLEPAVESEVEPELELASDLEEEEAFTELDELDLPEYTEEDALADAQLEPAVESEVEPELELASEPAEEEAFTELDELDLPEYTEEDALADAQLESVVE

-1169 PAAESEV
+1169 P
-1176 EPELELASDLEE
+1176 
-1188 EETFTE
+1188 
-1194 LDELDLPEY
+1194 
-1203 TEEDAL
+1203 
-1209 ADAQLESATESEVE
+1209 
-1223 PELDELDLPEY
+1223 
-1234 TEEDALADAQLEPA
+1234 
-1248 VESEVEPELEL
+1248 
-1259 ATEPAE
+1259 
-1265 EEVFTELNELDLPE
+1265 
-1279 YTEEDAL
+1279 
-1286 ADAQLEPAVESDVE
+1286 
-1300 PELELA
+1300 
-1306 SDLEEEEVFTELNE
+1306 
-1320 LDLPEYTEEDALAD
+1320 
-1334 AQLEPVAESEVEP
+1334 
-1347 ELDLASDLEE
+1347 
-1357 EEAFTELDEL
+1357 
-1367 DLPEYTEEDALA
+1367 
-1379 DAQLEPAVESG
+1379 
-1390 VEPELELASE
+1390 
-1400 PAAEEA
+1400 
-1406 FTELNELDLPEYTEE
+1406 
-1421 DALADAQLE
+1421 
-1430 LSVESEVEPEL
+1430 SVESEVEPEL

-1479 DATQDVPPTQS
+1479 GATQDVPPTQS

>member
-509 PAIQDTETLDTLL
+509 SAIQDTETLDTLL

-585 APLSEES
+585 VPLSEES

-708 PAESLPELATED
+708 PAESLPELAIED

-797 SSPTLEAN
+797 SSPTLEGNA
-805 TELELSSAEDDLPEQ
+805 ELELSSAEDDLPEQ

-827 VDELLADLAA
+827 ADELLADLAA

-884 PSSVF
+884 PSSAF

-907 EASNDESDLTALNEL
+907 EASNDESDLTELNEL
-922 DLPEYTEEDALA
+922 DLPEYTEED
-934 DAQLEPAAE
+934 
-943 SEVEPEL
+943 V
-950 ELASEPAEEEA
+950 
-961 FTELDELD
+961 
-969 LPEYTEEDALADAQL
+969 LADAQL

-1032 AAESEVEPELELVS
+1032 A
-1046 EPVTEEAFTEL
+1046 T
-1057 NELDLPEYTEED
+1057 
-1069 ALADAQL
+1069 
-1076 EPAAESEVE
+1076 
-1085 PELELASEPA
+1085 
-1095 EEEAFTE
+1095 
-1102 FNELDLPEYTE
+1102 
-1113 EDALADAQLEPVAE
+1113 
-1127 SEVEPELEL
+1127 
-1136 ASEPAAE
+1136 
-1143 EAFTELNELDLPEY
+1143 
-1157 TEEDALADAQLE
+1157 
-1169 PAAESEV
+1169 ESEV

-1188 EETFTE
+1188 EEAFT
-1194 LDELDLPEY
+1194 
-1203 TEEDAL
+1203 
-1209 ADAQLESATESEVE
+1209 
-1223 PELDELDLPEY
+1223 ELDELDLPEY

-1248 VESEVEPELEL
+1248 VDSEVEPELASEPAEEEAFTELDELDLPEYTEEDALADAQLEPAAESEVEPELEL

-1286 ADAQLEPAVESDVE
+1286 ADAQLEPA
-1300 PELELA
+1300 
-1306 SDLEEEEVFTELNE
+1306 
-1320 LDLPEYTEEDALAD
+1320 
-1334 AQLEPVAESEVEP
+1334 AESEVEP
-1347 ELDLASDLEE
+1347 ELELTSEPAE

-1379 DAQLEPAVESG
+1379 DAQLEPAVESEVEPELELTSEPAEEEAFTELDELDLPEYTEEDALADAQLEPAVESEVEPELELASEPAEEEAFTELDELDLPEYTEEDALADAQLESVVESE

-1430 LSVESEVEPEL
+1430 PSVESEVEPEL

-1479 DATQDVPPTQS
+1479 GATQDVPPTQS

>member
-1 MDPIY
+1 
-6 LTNLRTSKFKAHT
+6 
-19 EPFMRRFFQRLLLP
+19 MRRFFQRLLLP

-797 SSPTLEAN
+797 SSPTLEGNA
-805 TELELSSAEDDLPEQ
+805 ELELSSAEDDLPEQ

-854 ALSQSVEESLTLNDL
+854 TLSQSVEESLTLNDL

-1009 ELNELDLP
+1009 ELDELDLP

-1032 AAESEVEPELELVS
+1032 ATESDVESELELAS
-1046 EPVTEEAFTEL
+1046 EPAAEEAFTEL

-1169 PAAESEV
+1169 PAAESQV
-1176 EPELELASDLEE
+1176 ESELELASDLEE
-1188 EETFTE
+1188 EE
-1194 LDELDLPEY
+1194 
-1203 TEEDAL
+1203 A
-1209 ADAQLESATESEVE
+1209 
-1223 PELDELDLPEY
+1223 
-1234 TEEDALADAQLEPA
+1234 
-1248 VESEVEPELEL
+1248 
-1259 ATEPAE
+1259 
-1265 EEVFTELNELDLPE
+1265 FTELNELDLPE

-1286 ADAQLEPAVESDVE
+1286 ADAQLEPAAESEVE

-1306 SDLEEEEVFTELNE
+1306 SEPAAEEAFTELNE

-1334 AQLEPVAESEVEP
+1334 G
-1347 ELDLASDLEE
+1347 
-1357 EEAFTELDEL
+1357 
-1367 DLPEYTEEDALA
+1367 
-1379 DAQLEPAVESG
+1379 QLEPAVESE

-1430 LSVESEVEPEL
+1430 PAVESEVEPELELASDLEEEDPFTELNELDLPEYTEEDALADAQLEPSVESEVEPEL

-1479 DATQDVPPTQS
+1479 GATQDVPPTQS

>member
-1 MDPIY
+1 
-6 LTNLRTSKFKAHT
+6 
-19 EPFMRRFFQRLLLP
+19 MRRFFQRLLLP

-173 APPRPAPVATPKV
+173 APPRPTPIATPKV
-186 EAVAQTPPQVTPTT
+186 EAVAQTTPQVTPTT

-327 NITSEMPTAAPV
+327 NITSEIPTAAPV

-797 SSPTLEAN
+797 SSPTLEGNA
-805 TELELSSAEDDLPEQ
+805 ELELSSAEDDLPEQ

-827 VDELLADLAA
+827 ADELLADLAA

-884 PSSVF
+884 PSSAF

-934 DAQLEPAAE
+934 DAQLEPATESDVEPELELASDLEEEEPFTELNELDLPEYTEEDALADAQLEPATESEVEPELDLASDLEEEEAFTELDEIDLPEYTEEDALADAQLEPAVE

-950 ELASEPAEEEA
+950 ELASEPAAEEA

-984 EPAAESEVEP
+984 EPAVESEVEPELDLASDLEEKEVFTELNELDLPEHTEEDALADAQLEPAVESEVEPELDELDLPEYTEEDALADAQLESVVESEVEP
-994 ELELASEPAEEEAFT
+994 ELELASDLEEEEAFT

-1032 AAESEVEPELELVS
+1032 AAESEVESELELAS
-1046 EPVTEEAFTEL
+1046 DLEEEEAFTEL

-1076 EPAAESEVE
+1076 EPAV
-1085 PELELASEPA
+1085 
-1095 EEEAFTE
+1095 
-1102 FNELDLPEYTE
+1102 
-1113 EDALADAQLEPVAE
+1113 
-1127 SEVEPELEL
+1127 
-1136 ASEPAAE
+1136 
-1143 EAFTELNELDLPEY
+1143 
-1157 TEEDALADAQLE
+1157 
-1169 PAAESEV
+1169 ESEV

-1188 EETFTE
+1188 KEVFTE
-1194 LDELDLPEY
+1194 LNELDLPEH
-1203 TEEDAL
+1203 
-1209 ADAQLESATESEVE
+1209 
-1223 PELDELDLPEY
+1223 

-1265 EEVFTELNELDLPE
+1265 EEVFTEL
-1279 YTEEDAL
+1279 
-1286 ADAQLEPAVESDVE
+1286 
-1300 PELELA
+1300 
-1306 SDLEEEEVFTELNE
+1306 
-1320 LDLPEYTEEDALAD
+1320 
-1334 AQLEPVAESEVEP
+1334 
-1347 ELDLASDLEE
+1347 
-1357 EEAFTELDEL
+1357 DEL

-1379 DAQLEPAVESG
+1379 DAQLEPAAESEVES
-1390 VEPELELASE
+1390 ELELAS
-1400 PAAEEA
+1400 
-1406 FTELNELDLPEYTEE
+1406 
-1421 DALADAQLE
+1421 
-1430 LSVESEVEPEL
+1430 EPEL

-1479 DATQDVPPTQS
+1479 GATQDVPPTQS

>member
-1 MDPIY
+1 
-6 LTNLRTSKFKAHT
+6 
-19 EPFMRRFFQRLLLP
+19 MRRFFQRLLLP

-558 EQADLE
+558 EQADLA

-634 LLNEVLGEPVPE
+634 LLNEVLGEPVSE
-646 ELASGLEIDQNSTE
+646 ELASELEIDQNSTE

-708 PAESLPELATED
+708 PAESLPELATEG

-797 SSPTLEAN
+797 SSPTLEGNA
-805 TELELSSAEDDLPEQ
+805 ELELSSAEDDLPEQ

-827 VDELLADLAA
+827 ADELLADLAA

-844 DTSDDALAPD
+844 DSSDDALAPD

-884 PSSVF
+884 QSSAF

-895 TEIEPESEPLAA
+895 TEIEPGSEPLAA

-934 DAQLEPAAE
+934 DAQLEPATE

-984 EPAAESEVEP
+984 EPAVESEVEP

-1009 ELNELDLP
+1009 ELDELDLP
-1017 EYTEEDALADAQLEP
+1017 EYTEEDALADAQLE
-1032 AAESEVEPELELVS
+1032 SVV
-1046 EPVTEEAFTEL
+1046 
-1057 NELDLPEYTEED
+1057 
-1069 ALADAQL
+1069 
-1076 EPAAESEVE
+1076 ESEVE
-1085 PELELASEPA
+1085 PELELASDL
-1095 EEEAFTE
+1095 EE
-1102 FNELDLPEYTE
+1102 
-1113 EDALADAQLEPVAE
+1113 
-1127 SEVEPELEL
+1127 
-1136 ASEPAAE
+1136 E

-1188 EETFTE
+1188 EEAFTELNKLDLPEYTEEDALADAQLEPAAESEVEPELELASDLDEEEAFTELNELDLPEYTEEDALTDAQLEPAVDSEVEPELELASEPAAEEAFTE

-1209 ADAQLESATESEVE
+1209 ADAQLEPATESDVE
-1223 PELDELDLPEY
+1223 PELELASEPAEEEAFTELDELDLPEY

-1259 ATEPAE
+1259 ASEPAE

-1286 ADAQLEPAVESDVE
+1286 ADAQLEPA
-1300 PELELA
+1300 A
-1306 SDLEEEEVFTELNE
+1306 
-1320 LDLPEYTEEDALAD
+1320 
-1334 AQLEPVAESEVEP
+1334 
-1347 ELDLASDLEE
+1347 
-1357 EEAFTELDEL
+1357 
-1367 DLPEYTEEDALA
+1367 
-1379 DAQLEPAVESG
+1379 
-1390 VEPELELASE
+1390 
-1400 PAAEEA
+1400 
-1406 FTELNELDLPEYTEE
+1406 
-1421 DALADAQLE
+1421 
-1430 LSVESEVEPEL
+1430 ESEVEPEL
-1441 GDGTETLAQET
+1441 GDETETLAQET

-1466 VESAVDEVQPELL
+1466 VESAADEVQPELL

>member
-1 MDPIY
+1 
-6 LTNLRTSKFKAHT
+6 
-19 EPFMRRFFQRLLLP
+19 MRRFFQRLLLP

-75 NEPGRFFGPTSANQ
+75 NEPGRFFGPISANQ

-797 SSPTLEAN
+797 SSPTLEGNA
-805 TELELSSAEDDLPEQ
+805 ELELSSAEDDLPEQ

-827 VDELLADLAA
+827 ADELLADLAA

-884 PSSVF
+884 PSSAF

-907 EASNDESDLTALNEL
+907 EASNDESDLTALNELDLPEYTEEDALADAQLEPATESEVEPELELASEPVEEEAFTELDELDLPEYTEEDALADAQLEPAVESEVEPELELASDLDEEEAFTELNEL

-994 ELELASEPAEEEAFT
+994 ELELASDLEE
-1009 ELNELDLP
+1009 
-1017 EYTEEDALADAQLEP
+1017 
-1032 AAESEVEPELELVS
+1032 
-1046 EPVTEEAFTEL
+1046 EEAFTEL

-1085 PELELASEPA
+1085 PELELASVLE

-1102 FNELDLPEYTE
+1102 LD
-1113 EDALADAQLEPVAE
+1113 
-1127 SEVEPELEL
+1127 
-1136 ASEPAAE
+1136 
-1143 EAFTELNELDLPEY
+1143 ELDLPEY

-1169 PAAESEV
+1169 PAAESE
-1176 EPELELASDLEE
+1176 
-1188 EETFTE
+1188 
-1194 LDELDLPEY
+1194 
-1203 TEEDAL
+1203 
-1209 ADAQLESATESEVE
+1209 
-1223 PELDELDLPEY
+1223 
-1234 TEEDALADAQLEPA
+1234 
-1248 VESEVEPELEL
+1248 
-1259 ATEPAE
+1259 
-1265 EEVFTELNELDLPE
+1265 
-1279 YTEEDAL
+1279 
-1286 ADAQLEPAVESDVE
+1286 VE

-1379 DAQLEPAVESG
+1379 DAQLEPAVES
-1390 VEPELELASE
+1390 
-1400 PAAEEA
+1400 
-1406 FTELNELDLPEYTEE
+1406 
-1421 DALADAQLE
+1421 
-1430 LSVESEVEPEL
+1430 EVEPEL
-1441 GDGTETLAQET
+1441 GDETETLAQET

-1466 VESAVDEVQPELL
+1466 VESAADEVQPELL
-1479 DATQDVPPTQS
+1479 GATQDVPPTQS